1 MIYKAS
7 SLSPNLNEI
16 DILSTS
22 RNPFQAQV
30 NTLGTSVKA
39 YSINILSGDGATTIL
54 NQPSQALGQEIR
66 NKEQLSLNLTVD
78 SSGNSVTFKEEGKK
92 GLSTTAQCEE
102 NQSLQNGK
110 DYQWNIRM
118 YENHSPRTAD
128 EDPTTLVCSGFTVG
142 STTSVIWVD
151 LSNISKESDKQ
162 VVKDQLKYDR
172 WIEISA
178 SSKNDGMMAITLP
191 NEDNLAYPTTWP
203 YRERR
208 QINWVYTDLGW
219 NKDIIKI
226 ELTESFTYNY
236 TNGKT
241 FTLYNVSDQHTLNN
255 FYVEPNDDIELGN
268 YISLNNND
276 SIKRKIIGYGQETGE
291 IRLQEGFAT
300 VPQNGDTY
308 KLWTKD
314 LTSSSNDFSQKAY
327 HSSAERK
334 VGGAAITNP
343 NFKIM
348 TSYWNSEADHQIFV
362 QPNINIKSDAL
373 NPPQIVWENGVRLN
387 IMQEIS
393 TLGQY
398 VAGKKTDITFNKL
411 DNTQWL
417 LKKRCKIASQ
427 STGDIQQIIVPQTD
441 YTVYTDFMDSI
452 PNAVLYARQ
461 APTLGIKYKD
471 YRELDLENIPY
482 ISIDQSVPAPW
493 RDVAFLGTWD
503 SVNNVEIKYYHYYLY
518 SIDNYNNETLIAES
532 DDIYDSSLEWNF
544 KGFETNNF
552 YKVRITIHDKY
563 GKAYSEEDTFY
574 IEYAVY
580 SSVVPLANSLIC
592 DEQAIKLEVVSPVYV
607 ISTDKGTEKTI
618 TSNDVYLSNN
628 SKYYYADTTSGRV
641 LNYTQVADA
650 NNTPI
655 QIPEVFSFFTRFR
668 FPYITSNNKVGFFN
682 NIAGTDLKTLMEVA
696 HASYTQFYLNQVDT
710 VLYNELYSTLYTRQ
724 DNQAL
729 SDAIPLYPDGISI
742 VLYSDEATP
751 IKDSAGKIVYY
762 TLSSY
767 TMSSTKIVVEEKI
780 DTPVT
785 SFDHYVYYDKVTK
798 DEIGSSASLNNGQL
812 DRRSI
817 YLSIFSDE
825 NSADEYKKLLSYNK
839 ETGELVIESS
849 LKSDS
854 YNNLNYKAYTLK
866 SANNYIPLPSS
877 TSGEISLGGDVYTVK
892 VGGLDL
898 LLVDEENKIIRKN
911 PNMLKMQ
918 VFKNG
923 STEPLSC
930 FNGGKSTSYDI
941 QSMLSNITIPDKF
954 GFALQY
960 KYTDSNKTTL
970 KYMLVEKFKEEP
982 DYMDQNMIYILTKDI
997 VFAPFGKEA
1006 KTYYVGQYKY
1016 TVNADGSADWILQ
1029 VDTEYLYLDESG
1041 DYKDE
1046 EGKAIDVVI
1055 DKDLTEGETIGS
1067 QTYTSISTNQYD
1079 TTLANAVNATSENKI
1094 FTTLEYNEKLA
1105 TAYENYSPYLFM
1117 TFLTTENSQEE
1128 YTENGELVRI
1138 QIDSYSGNTLTL
1150 AESLNYSETIYGYR
1164 VYQQNS
1170 ITKRFTEIQN
1180 IESDLTQKG
1189 IVSKTSYVYLSV
1201 MNGATI
1207 LIDKKKILTYTTDK
1221 KLTIEGGVSI
1231 LLSDSD
1237 LDSLTYTAYNYISNT
1252 YTELGKTGDGKII
1265 ASDPTGGTISGPVK
1279 YRWGPKSGSGKE
1291 ESDYIWMPDSQA
1303 VKQTNMAQIAQ
1314 RWFDFNLTVDNSK
1327 EVPVNCSIVLVTE

>member
-39 YSINILSGDGATTIL
+39 YSVNILSGDGATTIL

-151 LSNISKESDKQ
+151 LSDISSEETKK

-276 SIKRKIIGYGQETGE
+276 SVKRKIIGYGQETGE
-291 IRLQEGFAT
+291 IRLQEGFTT

-314 LTSSSNDFSQKAY
+314 LTSSSSQFSQKTY

-348 TSYWNSEADHQIFV
+348 TSYWNSKADHQIFV

-387 IMQEIS
+387 ITQKIS

-417 LKKRCKIASQ
+417 LKGNCKIATQ

-482 ISIDQSVPAPW
+482 INIDQSVPAPW
-493 RDVAFLGTWD
+493 RDVAFLGTWN
-503 SVNNVEIKYYHYYLY
+503 SINNVEIKYYHYYLY

-607 ISTDKGTEKTI
+607 ISTDKGSEKTI
-618 TSNDVYLSNN
+618 TSNDVYLSSN

-668 FPYITSNNKVGFFN
+668 FPYVTSDNKIGFFN
-682 NIAGTDLKTLMEVA
+682 NITGTDLKTLMEVA
-696 HASYTQFYLNQVDT
+696 HASYTQFYLSQVDT

-729 SDAIPLYPDGISI
+729 ADAIPLYPDGISI

-877 TSGEISLGGDVYTVK
+877 TSGDISLGGDVYTVK

-898 LLVDEENKIIRKN
+898 LLVDEKNKIIRKN

-923 STEPLSC
+923 SNEPLAC

-941 QSMLSNITIPDKF
+941 QSMLSNMTVPDKF

-1055 DKDLTEGETIGS
+1055 DKDLTEGESSGGN
-1067 QTYTSISTNQYD
+1067 QTYTSIATNEYD
-1079 TTLANAVNATSENKI
+1079 TTLANAINATADNKI
-1094 FTTLEYNEKLA
+1094 FTTTNYDENLV
-1105 TAYENYSPYLFM
+1105 TAFNDYSNVYIS
-1117 TFLTTENSQEE
+1117 FLTTEGNITDE
-1128 YTENGELVRI
+1128 YTNSAGEIVRI
-1138 QIDSYSGNTLTL
+1138 QLESYTGNVMTLM
-1150 AESLNYSETIYGYR
+1150 ESFGYTGTIYGYIAYTYSS
-1164 VYQQNS
+1164 VTN
-1170 ITKRFTEIQN
+1170 RFTKIRTVDGTINQL
-1180 IESDLTQKG
+1180 IP
-1189 IVSKTSYVYLSV
+1189 KTSYVYLSV
-1201 MNGATI
+1201 MNGATT
-1207 LIDKKKILTYTTDK
+1207 LIDKKKILIYTTDK

-1237 LDSLTYTAYNYISNT
+1237 LNSLTYTAYNYISNT

-1265 ASDPTGGTISGPVK
+1265 ASDPTGGTVSGPVK

-1303 VKQTNMAQIAQ
+1303 VKQTNMAQISQ

>member
-22 RNPFQAQV
+22 RNSFQAQV

-39 YSINILSGDGATTIL
+39 YSVNILSGDGATTIL

-66 NKEQLSLNLTVD
+66 NKEQLSLTLTVD
-78 SSGNSVTFKEEGKK
+78 SSDNSVTFKEEGKK
-92 GLSTTAQCEE
+92 GLSMTAQCEE

-191 NEDNLAYPTTWP
+191 NEDDLAYPTIWP

-219 NKDIIKI
+219 DKDIVKI

-241 FTLYNVSDQHTLNN
+241 FTLYNVSDQHTLTN

-268 YISLNNND
+268 YISLNSND
-276 SIKRKIIGYGQETGE
+276 SEKRKIIGYGQETGE
-291 IRLQEGFAT
+291 IRLQEGFSTA
-300 VPQNGDTY
+300 PKNGDTY

-314 LTSSSNDFSQKAY
+314 LTSSSGTFTQKTY

-334 VGGAAITNP
+334 VGGAPITNP

-362 QPNINIKSDAL
+362 QPNINIKSDTL

-387 IMQEIS
+387 IEQEIS

-417 LKKRCKIASQ
+417 LKGNCKIATQ

-441 YTVYTDFMDSI
+441 YTVYTDFMDSV

-482 ISIDQSVPAPW
+482 INIDQSVPAPW
-493 RDVAFLGTWD
+493 RDVAFLGTWN
-503 SVNNVEIKYYHYYLY
+503 SVDNVEIKYYHYYLY

-607 ISTDKGTEKTI
+607 ISTDRGSEKTI
-618 TSNDVYLSNN
+618 TSNDVYLSSN

-655 QIPEVFSFFTRFR
+655 QIPEIFSFFTRFR
-668 FPYITSNNKVGFFN
+668 FPYVTSDNKVGFFN
-682 NIAGTDLKTLMEVA
+682 NITGTDLKTLMEVA

-729 SDAIPLYPDGISI
+729 ADAIPLYPDGISI
-742 VLYSDEATP
+742 VLYSDEVTP

-780 DTPVT
+780 DTPIT

-854 YNNLNYKAYTLK
+854 YNHLNYKAYTLK

-877 TSGEISLGGDVYTVK
+877 TSGDISLGGDVYTVK

-898 LLVDEENKIIRKN
+898 LLVDEKNKIIRKN

-923 STEPLSC
+923 SNEPLAC

-941 QSMLSNITIPDKF
+941 QSMLSNMTVPDKF

-1046 EGKAIDVVI
+1046 DGKAIDVVI
-1055 DKDLTEGETIGS
+1055 DKDLTEGESTGTQI
-1067 QTYTSISTNQYD
+1067 YTSISTNQYD

-1105 TAYENYSPYLFM
+1105 TAYENYNPYLFM

-1150 AESLNYSETIYGYR
+1150 AESLNYSGIIYGYR

-1201 MNGATI
+1201 MNGTTT

-1237 LDSLTYTAYNYISNT
+1237 LNSLTYTAYNYISNT

-1265 ASDPTGGTISGPVK
+1265 ASDPIGGTVSGPVK
-1279 YRWGPKSGSGKE
+1279 YRWGPKSESGKE

-1303 VKQTNMAQIAQ
+1303 VKQTNMAQISQ

>member
-39 YSINILSGDGATTIL
+39 YSVNILSGDGATTIL

-66 NKEQLSLNLTVD
+66 NKEQLSLNLKVD
-78 SSGNSVTFKEEGKK
+78 QTGNYVTFQEEGKK
-92 GLSTTAQCEE
+92 GLSVTAQCEE
-102 NQSLQNGK
+102 DQSLSNGK

-118 YENHSPRTAD
+118 YENHSPRTAE

-142 STTSVIWVD
+142 STTSVIWVNLD
-151 LSNISKESDKQ
+151 KNLSDSEKKK
-162 VVKDQLKYDR
+162 VKDQLKYDR

-178 SSKNDGMMAITLP
+178 SSKNDGMMNITLP
-191 NEDNLAYPTTWP
+191 NEDDLAYPTTWP

-219 NKDIIKI
+219 DKDVIKI

-241 FTLYNVSDQHTLNN
+241 FTLYNVSDQHTLTN
-255 FYVEPNDDIELGN
+255 FYVEPSDDIELGN
-268 YISLNNND
+268 YISLNSND
-276 SIKRKIIGYGQETGE
+276 GEKRKIIGYGQETGE
-291 IRLQEGFAT
+291 IRLQEGFTT
-300 VPQNGDTY
+300 VPENGDTY

-314 LTSSSNDFSQKAY
+314 LTSSSNTFSQKTY

-334 VGGAAITNP
+334 VGGAAITSP
-343 NFKIM
+343 YFKIM
-348 TSYWNSEADHQIFV
+348 TSYWNSDKDHQIFV
-362 QPNINIKSDAL
+362 QPNINIKSDAK

-387 IMQEIS
+387 VKQKIS
-393 TLGQY
+393 ELGQY

-417 LKKRCKIASQ
+417 LKNNCTIATQ

-471 YRELDLENIPY
+471 YRELDLESVPY
-482 ISIDQSVPAPW
+482 IDIDQSVPAPW
-493 RDVAFLGTWD
+493 RDVAFLGTWE

-518 SIDNYNNETLIAES
+518 SIDNYNNETLISES
-532 DDIYDSSLEWNF
+532 DDIYDSSLEWDF

-607 ISTDKGTEKTI
+607 ISTDRETEKTV
-618 TSNDVYLSNN
+618 TSNDVYLSSN
-628 SKYYYADTTSGRV
+628 SKYYYVDTTSGRV

-668 FPYITSNNKVGFFN
+668 FPYVTSDNKVGFFN
-682 NIAGTDLKTLMEVA
+682 NITGTELKTLMEIA
-696 HASYTQFYLNQVDT
+696 HASYTQFYLSEVDT

-729 SDAIPLYPDGISI
+729 LDAIPLYPDGISI
-742 VLYSDEATP
+742 VLYSDENTP
-751 IKDSAGKIVYY
+751 IKDASGNVVYY

-780 DTPVT
+780 DTLIA

-825 NSADEYKKLLSYNK
+825 NSADEYKRLLSYDK
-839 ETGELVIESS
+839 EIGELVIESS

-877 TSGEISLGGDVYTVK
+877 TSGDISLGGDVYTVK

-923 STEPLSC
+923 SDEPLAC
-930 FNGGKSTSYDI
+930 FENGKSTSYDI
-941 QSMLSNITIPDKF
+941 QGMLSNLTTPDKF

-960 KYTDSNKTTL
+960 KYVDSTKTTL
-970 KYMLVEKFKEEP
+970 KYMLVEEFKEEP

-1016 TVNADGSADWILQ
+1016 VVNSDGSADWILQ

-1046 EGKAIDVVI
+1046 SGKAIDVVI
-1055 DKDLTEGETIGS
+1055 DKDLTEGEATSGS
-1067 QTYTSISTNQYD
+1067 QTYTSIATNEYD
-1079 TTLANAVNATSENKI
+1079 TTLADAVNATADNKI
-1094 FTTLEYNEKLA
+1094 FTTTNYDENLV
-1105 TAYENYSPYLFM
+1105 TAFNDYSNVYVS
-1117 TFLTTENSQEE
+1117 FLTIEGDTTTE
-1128 YTENGELVRI
+1128 YTDDTGTVVRI
-1138 QIDSYSGNTLTL
+1138 QVESYTGNVMTL
-1150 AESLNYSETIYGYR
+1150 AKSFGYTGTIYGYIAYTYSS
-1164 VYQQNS
+1164 VTS
-1170 ITKRFTEIQN
+1170 RFTKIRTIDGTTN
-1180 IESDLTQKG
+1180 PL
-1189 IVSKTSYVYLSV
+1189 VPKTSYVYLSV
-1201 MNGATI
+1201 MNGTTT
-1207 LIDKKKILTYTTDK
+1207 LIDKKKILTYTSDK
-1221 KLTIEGGVSI
+1221 KLTIEGGISI

-1252 YTELGKTGDGKII
+1252 YTELDKIGDGKII
-1265 ASDPTGGTISGPVK
+1265 ASDPTGGTVSGPVK
-1279 YRWGPKSGSGKE
+1279 YRWGPKNGTGKE

>member
-16 DILSTS
+16 DILSTA

-39 YSINILSGDGATTIL
+39 YSVNFLSGDGATTIL

-78 SSGNSVTFKEEGKK
+78 SSGNFVTFKEEGKK

-102 NQSLQNGK
+102 NQSFQNGK

-151 LSNISKESDKQ
+151 LSGISSEETKKL
-162 VVKDQLKYDR
+162 VKDQLKYDR

-178 SSKNDGMMAITLP
+178 LSKNDGMMAITLP
-191 NEDNLAYPTTWP
+191 NEDNLAYPATWP

-219 NKDIIKI
+219 DKDIIKI

-241 FTLYNVSDQHTLNN
+241 FTLYNVSDQHTLTN

-268 YISLNNND
+268 YISLNSND
-276 SIKRKIIGYGQETGE
+276 SVKRKIIGYGQETGE
-291 IRLQEGFAT
+291 IRLQEGFPT
-300 VPQNGDTY
+300 VPKNGDTY
-308 KLWTKD
+308 KLWTKN
-314 LTSSSNDFSQKAY
+314 LTSSTASFEEKKQR
-327 HSSAERK
+327 SSAERK
-334 VGGAAITNP
+334 VGGTPITNS

-387 IMQEIS
+387 IIQEIS

-417 LKKRCKIASQ
+417 LKGNCKIATQ

-441 YTVYTDFMDSI
+441 YTVYTDFMDSV

-461 APTLGIKYKD
+461 TPTLGIKYKD

-493 RDVAFLGTWD
+493 RDVAFLGTWN
-503 SVNNVEIKYYHYYLY
+503 SVDNVEIKYYHYYLY

-607 ISTDKGTEKTI
+607 ISTDRGSEKTI
-618 TSNDVYLSNN
+618 TSNDVYLSSN

-655 QIPEVFSFFTRFR
+655 QIPEIFSFFTRFR
-668 FPYITSNNKVGFFN
+668 FPYVTSDNKVGFFN
-682 NIAGTDLKTLMEVA
+682 NITGTDLKTLMEVA
-696 HASYTQFYLNQVDT
+696 HASYTQFYLTQVDT

-729 SDAIPLYPDGISI
+729 ADAIPLYPDGISI
-742 VLYSDEATP
+742 VLYSDEVTP

-780 DTPVT
+780 DTPIT

-798 DEIGSSASLNNGQL
+798 DEIGSSASLSNGQL

-854 YNNLNYKAYTLK
+854 YNHLNYKAYTLK

-877 TSGEISLGGDVYTVK
+877 TSGDISLGGDVYTVK

-898 LLVDEENKIIRKN
+898 LLVDEKNKIIRKN

-923 STEPLSC
+923 SNEPLAC

-941 QSMLSNITIPDKF
+941 QSMLSNMTVPDKF

-1046 EGKAIDVVI
+1046 DGKAIDVVI
-1055 DKDLTEGETIGS
+1055 DKDLTEGESTGT

-1105 TAYENYSPYLFM
+1105 TAYENYNPYLFM

-1150 AESLNYSETIYGYR
+1150 AESLNYSGIIYGYR

-1201 MNGATI
+1201 MNGTTT

-1237 LDSLTYTAYNYISNT
+1237 LNSLTYTAYNYISNT

-1265 ASDPTGGTISGPVK
+1265 ASDPTGGTVSGPVK

-1303 VKQTNMAQIAQ
+1303 VKQTNMAQISQ

>member
-16 DILSTS
+16 DILSTT

-39 YSINILSGDGATTIL
+39 YSVNFLSGDGATTIL

-78 SSGNSVTFKEEGKK
+78 SSGNFVTFKEEGKK
-92 GLSTTAQCEE
+92 GLSATAQCEE
-102 NQSLQNGK
+102 NQSFQNGK

-128 EDPTTLVCSGFTVG
+128 EDPATLVCSGFTVG

-191 NEDNLAYPTTWP
+191 NEDDLAYPTIWP

-219 NKDIIKI
+219 DKDIIKI

-241 FTLYNVSDQHTLNN
+241 FTLYNVSDQHTLTN

-268 YISLNNND
+268 YISLNSND
-276 SIKRKIIGYGQETGE
+276 SVKRKIIGYGQETGE
-291 IRLQEGFAT
+291 IRLQEGFLTA
-300 VPQNGDTY
+300 PKNGDTY
-308 KLWTKD
+308 KLWTKN
-314 LTSSSNDFSQKAY
+314 LTSSTASFEEKKQ

-334 VGGAAITNP
+334 VGGTPITNP

-362 QPNINIKSDAL
+362 QPNINIKSDTL
-373 NPPQIVWENGVRLN
+373 NPPQVVWENGVRLN
-387 IMQEIS
+387 ITQKIS

-417 LKKRCKIASQ
+417 LKGNCKIATQ

-482 ISIDQSVPAPW
+482 INIDQSVPAPW
-493 RDVAFLGTWD
+493 RDVAFLGTWN
-503 SVNNVEIKYYHYYLY
+503 SINNVEIKYYHYYLY

-607 ISTDKGTEKTI
+607 ISTDKGSEKTI
-618 TSNDVYLSNN
+618 TSNDVYLSSN

-668 FPYITSNNKVGFFN
+668 FPYVTSDNKIGFFN
-682 NIAGTDLKTLMEVA
+682 NITGTDLKTLMEVA
-696 HASYTQFYLNQVDT
+696 HASYTQFYLSQVDT

-729 SDAIPLYPDGISI
+729 ADAIPLYPDGISI

-877 TSGEISLGGDVYTVK
+877 TSGDISLGGDVYTVK

-898 LLVDEENKIIRKN
+898 LLVDEKNKIIRKN

-923 STEPLSC
+923 SNEPLAC

-941 QSMLSNITIPDKF
+941 QSMLSNMTVPDKF

-1016 TVNADGSADWILQ
+1016 IVNTDGSADWILQ

-1046 EGKAIDVVI
+1046 DGKAIDVLI
-1055 DKDLTEGETIGS
+1055 DKDLTEGESTGS

-1105 TAYENYSPYLFM
+1105 TAYENYNPYLFM

-1150 AESLNYSETIYGYR
+1150 AESLNYSGIIYGYR

-1201 MNGATI
+1201 MNGTTT
-1207 LIDKKKILTYTTDK
+1207 LIDKKKILTYTADK

-1237 LDSLTYTAYNYISNT
+1237 LNSLTYTAYNYISNT

-1265 ASDPTGGTISGPVK
+1265 ASDPTGGTVSGPVK
-1279 YRWGPKSGSGKE
+1279 YRWGPKNGSGKE

-1303 VKQTNMAQIAQ
+1303 VKQTNMAQISQ

>member
-16 DILSTS
+16 DILSTA

-39 YSINILSGDGATTIL
+39 YSVNFLSGDGATTIL

-78 SSGNSVTFKEEGKK
+78 SSGNFITFKEEGKK
-92 GLSTTAQCEE
+92 GLSATAQCEE
-102 NQSLQNGK
+102 NQSFQNGK

-151 LSNISKESDKQ
+151 LSGISSEETKKL
-162 VVKDQLKYDR
+162 VKDQLKYDR

-178 SSKNDGMMAITLP
+178 SSKNDGMMTITLP

-219 NKDIIKI
+219 NKDVIKI

-276 SIKRKIIGYGQETGE
+276 SVKRKIIGYGQETGE
-291 IRLQEGFAT
+291 IRLQEGFST

-314 LTSSSNDFSQKAY
+314 LTSSSSQFSLKPQ

-334 VGGAAITNP
+334 VGGTPITNP

-387 IMQEIS
+387 ITQEIS

-417 LKKRCKIASQ
+417 LKGNCKIATQ

-493 RDVAFLGTWD
+493 RDVAFLGTWN
-503 SVNNVEIKYYHYYLY
+503 SVDNVEIKYYHYYLY

-607 ISTDKGTEKTI
+607 ISTDRGSEKTI
-618 TSNDVYLSNN
+618 TSNDVYLSSN

-655 QIPEVFSFFTRFR
+655 QIPEIFSFFTRFR
-668 FPYITSNNKVGFFN
+668 FPYVTSDNKVGFFN
-682 NIAGTDLKTLMEVA
+682 NITGTDLKTLMEVA

-729 SDAIPLYPDGISI
+729 ADAIPLYPDGISI
-742 VLYSDEATP
+742 VLYSDEVTP

-780 DTPVT
+780 VTPIT

-854 YNNLNYKAYTLK
+854 YNHLNYKAYTLK

-877 TSGEISLGGDVYTVK
+877 TSGDISLGGDVYTVK

-898 LLVDEENKIIRKN
+898 LLVDEKNKIIRKN

-923 STEPLSC
+923 SNEPLAC

-941 QSMLSNITIPDKF
+941 QSMLSNMTVPDKF

-960 KYTDSNKTTL
+960 KYTDSNKTIL

-1046 EGKAIDVVI
+1046 DGKAIDVVI
-1055 DKDLTEGETIGS
+1055 DKDLTEGESTGT

-1105 TAYENYSPYLFM
+1105 TAYENYNPYLFM

-1150 AESLNYSETIYGYR
+1150 AESLNYSGIIYGYR

-1201 MNGATI
+1201 MNGTTT
-1207 LIDKKKILTYTTDK
+1207 LIDKKKILTYTADK

-1237 LDSLTYTAYNYISNT
+1237 LNSLTYTAYNYISNT

-1265 ASDPTGGTISGPVK
+1265 ASDPTGGTVSGPVK
-1279 YRWGPKSGSGKE
+1279 YRWGPKNGSGKE

-1303 VKQTNMAQIAQ
+1303 VKQTNMAQISQ

>member
-39 YSINILSGDGATTIL
+39 YSVNILSGDGATTIL

-151 LSNISKESDKQ
+151 LSGISSEETKK

-191 NEDNLAYPTTWP
+191 NEDNLAYPTIWP

-219 NKDIIKI
+219 NKDVIKI

-276 SIKRKIIGYGQETGE
+276 SVKRKIIGYGQETGE
-291 IRLQEGFAT
+291 IRLQEGFTT

-314 LTSSSNDFSQKAY
+314 LTSSSSQFSQKTY

-348 TSYWNSEADHQIFV
+348 TSYWNSEADHQIFI

-417 LKKRCKIASQ
+417 LKGNCKIATQ

-518 SIDNYNNETLIAES
+518 SVDNYNNETLIAES

-563 GKAYSEEDTFY
+563 GKAYSEEDIFY

-607 ISTDKGTEKTI
+607 ISTDKGEEKTI

-655 QIPEVFSFFTRFR
+655 QIPEVFSFFTRFK
-668 FPYITSNNKVGFFN
+668 FPYITSDNKIGFFN
-682 NIAGTDLKTLMEVA
+682 NITGTDLKTLMEVA
-696 HASYTQFYLNQVDT
+696 HASYTQFYLSQVDT

-742 VLYSDEATP
+742 VLYSDETTP
-751 IKDSAGKIVYY
+751 IKDSADKIVYY

-923 STEPLSC
+923 SDEPLAC

-960 KYTDSNKTTL
+960 KYTDSNKTVL

-1006 KTYYVGQYKY
+1006 KTYYIGQYKY

-1046 EGKAIDVVI
+1046 EGKAIEVVI
-1055 DKDLTEGETIGS
+1055 DRDLTEGESTSGG
-1067 QTYTSISTNQYD
+1067 QTYTSIATNQYD
-1079 TTLANAVNATSENKI
+1079 TTLADAILATKENRI
-1094 FTTLEYNEKLA
+1094 FTTNEYNESLA
-1105 TAYENYSPYLFM
+1105 NYLSEHSEAYIGFAINEAGNSMYS
-1117 TFLTTENSQEE
+1117 
-1128 YTENGELVRI
+1128 ENGVI
-1138 QIDSYSGNTLTL
+1138 QRYKINSYTGNVLTIEKTLPYTG
-1150 AESLNYSETIYGYR
+1150 TIYAYR
-1164 VYQQNS
+1164 VYSRNPD
-1170 ITKRFTEIQN
+1170 TGNYTYEIA
-1180 IESDLTQKG
+1180 LTVGLTDKG
-1189 IVSKTSYVYLSV
+1189 IVPKTSLVYLSV
-1201 MNGATI
+1201 MNGTTT

-1265 ASDPTGGTISGPVK
+1265 ASDPTGGTVSGPVK
-1279 YRWGPKSGSGKE
+1279 YRWGPKNGSGKE

>member
-16 DILSTS
+16 DILSTA

-39 YSINILSGDGATTIL
+39 YSVNFLSGDGATTIL

-78 SSGNSVTFKEEGKK
+78 SSGNFVTFKEEGKK
-92 GLSTTAQCEE
+92 GLSATAQCEE
-102 NQSLQNGK
+102 NQSFQNGR

-118 YENHSPRTAD
+118 YENHSPRTSD
-128 EDPTTLVCSGFTVG
+128 EAPTTLVCSGFTVG

-151 LSNISKESDKQ
+151 LSGINSEETKKL
-162 VVKDQLKYDR
+162 VKDQLKYDK

-219 NKDIIKI
+219 DKDVIKI

-268 YISLNNND
+268 YISLNNDD
-276 SIKRKIIGYGQETGE
+276 SVKRKIIGYGQETGE

-300 VPQNGDTY
+300 VPKNGDTY

-314 LTSSSNDFSQKAY
+314 LTSSSLQFSQKTY

-334 VGGAAITNP
+334 VGGTPITNP

-387 IMQEIS
+387 IIQEIS

-417 LKKRCKIASQ
+417 LKGNCKIATQ
-427 STGDIQQIIVPQTD
+427 STGDIQQIIVPQTN

-493 RDVAFLGTWD
+493 RDVAFLGTWNSTD
-503 SVNNVEIKYYHYYLY
+503 NVEIKYYHYYLY

-552 YKVRITIHDKY
+552 YKVRITIYDKY

-607 ISTDKGTEKTI
+607 ISTDKGSEKTI
-618 TSNDVYLSNN
+618 TSNDVYLSSN

-696 HASYTQFYLNQVDT
+696 HASYTQFYLSQVDT

-729 SDAIPLYPDGISI
+729 ADAIPLYPDGISI

-798 DEIGSSASLNNGQL
+798 DEIGSSVSLNNGQL

-877 TSGEISLGGDVYTVK
+877 TSGDISLGGDVYTVK

-898 LLVDEENKIIRKN
+898 LLVDEKNKIIRKN

-923 STEPLSC
+923 SNEPLAC

-941 QSMLSNITIPDKF
+941 QSMLSNMTVPDKF

-970 KYMLVEKFKEEP
+970 KYMLVENFKEEP

-1016 TVNADGSADWILQ
+1016 TVNVDGSADWILQ

-1055 DKDLTEGETIGS
+1055 DKDLTEGESSGGS
-1067 QTYTSISTNQYD
+1067 QTYTSIATNEYD
-1079 TTLANAVNATSENKI
+1079 TTLANALTATADNRI
-1094 FTTLEYNEKLA
+1094 FTTNEYNEKLA
-1105 TAYENYSPYLFM
+1105 NLM
-1117 TFLTTENSQEE
+1117 TSRPNCYISLLISESLTTD
-1128 YTENGELVRI
+1128 YTDSNGEPILYKIV
-1138 QIDSYSGNTLTL
+1138 SYTGSVLTL
-1150 AESLNYSETIYGYR
+1150 ESSVTYTGQIYGYR
-1164 VYQQNS
+1164 AYWQTNS
-1170 ITKRFTEIQN
+1170 GIN
-1180 IESDLTQKG
+1180 IEDSTILDGLTDKG
-1189 IVSKTSYVYLSV
+1189 ITPKTSYVYLSV
-1201 MNGATI
+1201 MNGTTT
-1207 LIDKKKILTYTTDK
+1207 LIDKKKILTYTPDK
-1221 KLTIEGGVSI
+1221 KLAIEGGVSI

-1237 LDSLTYTAYNYISNT
+1237 LNSLTYTAYNYISNT

-1265 ASDPTGGTISGPVK
+1265 ASDPTGGTVSGPVK
-1279 YRWGPKSGSGKE
+1279 YRWGPKNGSGKE

-1303 VKQTNMAQIAQ
+1303 VKQTNMAQISQ
-1314 RWFDFNLTVDNSK
+1314 KWFDFNLTVDNSK

>member
-39 YSINILSGDGATTIL
+39 YSVNILSGDGATTIL

-417 LKKRCKIASQ
+417 LKGNCKIATQ

-493 RDVAFLGTWD
+493 RDVAFLGTWNSID
-503 SVNNVEIKYYHYYLY
+503 NVEIKYYHYYLY

-607 ISTDKGTEKTI
+607 ISTDKGPEKTI
-618 TSNDVYLSNN
+618 TSNDVYLSSN

-682 NIAGTDLKTLMEVA
+682 NITGTDLKTLMEVA

-742 VLYSDEATP
+742 VLYSDETTP

-780 DTPVT
+780 DTPIT

-854 YNNLNYKAYTLK
+854 YNHLNYKAYTLK

-877 TSGEISLGGDVYTVK
+877 TSGDISLGGDVYTVK

-898 LLVDEENKIIRKN
+898 LLVDEKNKIIRKN

-923 STEPLSC
+923 SNEPLAC

-941 QSMLSNITIPDKF
+941 QSMLSNMTVPDKF

-1046 EGKAIDVVI
+1046 DGKAIDVVI
-1055 DKDLTEGETIGS
+1055 DKDLTEGESSGGN
-1067 QTYTSISTNQYD
+1067 QTYTSIATNEYD
-1079 TTLANAVNATSENKI
+1079 TTLANAINATADNKI
-1094 FTTLEYNEKLA
+1094 FTTTNYDENLV
-1105 TAYENYSPYLFM
+1105 TAFNDYSNVYIS
-1117 TFLTTENSQEE
+1117 FLTTEGNITDE
-1128 YTENGELVRI
+1128 YTNSAGEIVRI
-1138 QIDSYSGNTLTL
+1138 QLESYTGNVMTLM
-1150 AESLNYSETIYGYR
+1150 ESFGYTGTIYGYIAYTYSS
-1164 VYQQNS
+1164 VTN
-1170 ITKRFTEIQN
+1170 RFTKIRTVDGTTNQL
-1180 IESDLTQKG
+1180 IP
-1189 IVSKTSYVYLSV
+1189 KTSYVYLSV
-1201 MNGATI
+1201 MNGATT

-1237 LDSLTYTAYNYISNT
+1237 LNSLTYTAYNYISNT

-1265 ASDPTGGTISGPVK
+1265 ASDPTGGTVSGPVK
-1279 YRWGPKSGSGKE
+1279 YRWGPKNGSGKE

>member
-39 YSINILSGDGATTIL
+39 YSVNILSGDGATTIL

-66 NKEQLSLNLTVD
+66 NKEQLSLTLTVPK
-78 SSGNSVTFKEEGKK
+78 SGDQVTFVEEGKK
-92 GLSTTAQCEE
+92 GLTTTAKCEDG
-102 NQSLQNGK
+102 QTLQNGK

-219 NKDIIKI
+219 NKDVIKI

-276 SIKRKIIGYGQETGE
+276 SVKRKIIGYGQETGE
-291 IRLQEGFAT
+291 IRLQEGFTT

-314 LTSSSNDFSQKAY
+314 LTSSSSQFSQKTY

-348 TSYWNSEADHQIFV
+348 TSYWNSEADHQIFI

-387 IMQEIS
+387 IMQKIS

-417 LKKRCKIASQ
+417 LKGNCKIATQ
-427 STGDIQQIIVPQTD
+427 STGDIQQIIIPQTD

-493 RDVAFLGTWD
+493 RDVAFLGTWN

-618 TSNDVYLSNN
+618 TSNDVYLSSN

-668 FPYITSNNKVGFFN
+668 FPYITSDNKVGFFN
-682 NIAGTDLKTLMEVA
+682 NITGTDLKTLMEVA

-742 VLYSDEATP
+742 VLYSDETTP

-762 TLSSY
+762 TLNSY

-982 DYMDQNMIYILTKDI
+982 DYMNQNMIYILTKDI
-997 VFAPFGKEA
+997 IFAPFGKEA

-1055 DKDLTEGETIGS
+1055 DKDLTEGESSGGS
-1067 QTYTSISTNQYD
+1067 QTYTSIATNEYD
-1079 TTLANAVNATSENKI
+1079 TTLANAINATADNKI
-1094 FTTLEYNEKLA
+1094 FTTTNYDENLV
-1105 TAYENYSPYLFM
+1105 TAFNDYSNVYIS
-1117 TFLTTENSQEE
+1117 FLTTEGNTTDE
-1128 YTENGELVRI
+1128 YTNSAGEIVRI
-1138 QIDSYSGNTLTL
+1138 QLESYTGNVMTLM
-1150 AESLNYSETIYGYR
+1150 ESFGYTGTIYGYIAYTYSS
-1164 VYQQNS
+1164 VTN
-1170 ITKRFTEIQN
+1170 RFTKIRTVDGTTNQL
-1180 IESDLTQKG
+1180 IP
-1189 IVSKTSYVYLSV
+1189 KTSYVYLSV
-1201 MNGATI
+1201 MNGATT

-1231 LLSDSD
+1231 SLSDSD
-1237 LDSLTYTAYNYISNT
+1237 LNSLTYTAYNYISNT

-1265 ASDPTGGTISGPVK
+1265 ASDPTGGTVSGPVK

>member
-39 YSINILSGDGATTIL
+39 YSVNILSGDGATTIL

-66 NKEQLSLNLTVD
+66 NKEQLSLTLTVPK
-78 SSGNSVTFKEEGKK
+78 SGDQVTFVEEGKK
-92 GLSTTAQCEE
+92 GLTTTAKCEDG
-102 NQSLQNGK
+102 QTLQNGK

-219 NKDIIKI
+219 NKDVIKI

-276 SIKRKIIGYGQETGE
+276 SVKRKIIGYGQETGE
-291 IRLQEGFAT
+291 IRLQEGFTT

-314 LTSSSNDFSQKAY
+314 LTSSSSQFSQKTY

-334 VGGAAITNP
+334 VGGAPITNP

-362 QPNINIKSDAL
+362 QPNINIKSDTL

-387 IMQEIS
+387 IEQEIS

-417 LKKRCKIASQ
+417 LKKRCKIATQ

-471 YRELDLENIPY
+471 YRELDLENVPY

-607 ISTDKGTEKTI
+607 ISTDKGSEKTI
-618 TSNDVYLSNN
+618 TSNDVYLSSN

-742 VLYSDEATP
+742 VLYSDEVTP

-1221 KLTIEGGVSI
+1221 KLTIEGGISI
-1231 LLSDSD
+1231 SLSDSD
-1237 LDSLTYTAYNYISNT
+1237 LNSLTYTAYNYISNT

-1265 ASDPTGGTISGPVK
+1265 ASNPTGGTVSGPVK

>member
-39 YSINILSGDGATTIL
+39 YSVNILSGDGATTIL
-54 NQPSQALGQEIR
+54 NQPSQVLGQEIR
-66 NKEQLSLNLTVD
+66 NKEQLSLNLKVD
-78 SSGNSVTFKEEGKK
+78 QTGNYVTFQEEGKK
-92 GLSTTAQCEE
+92 GLSVTAQCEE
-102 NQSLQNGK
+102 DQSLSNGK

-142 STTSVIWVD
+142 STTSVIWVSLKG
-151 LSNISKESDKQ
+151 LSDSDKKK
-162 VVKDQLKYDR
+162 VKDQLKYDR

-191 NEDNLAYPTTWP
+191 NEDDLAYPTTWP

-219 NKDIIKI
+219 DKDVVKI

-241 FTLYNVSDQHTLNN
+241 FTLYNVSDQHTLTN

-268 YISLNNND
+268 YISLNSND
-276 SIKRKIIGYGQETGE
+276 SEKRKIIGYGQETGE
-291 IRLQEGFAT
+291 IRLQEGFSTA
-300 VPQNGDTY
+300 PQNGDTY

-314 LTSSSNDFSQKAY
+314 LTTSSSDFSQKSY

-343 NFKIM
+343 YFKIM
-348 TSYWNSEADHQIFV
+348 TSYWNSEDDHQIFV
-362 QPNINIKSDAL
+362 QPNINIKSDAK

-387 IMQEIS
+387 IEQKIS
-393 TLGQY
+393 ELGEY

-417 LKKRCKIASQ
+417 LKGNCKIATQ
-427 STGDIQQIIVPQTD
+427 STGDIQEIIIPQTD

-471 YRELDLENIPY
+471 YRELDLENVPY
-482 ISIDQSVPAPW
+482 IDIDQSVPAPQ
-493 RDVAFLGTWD
+493 RDVAFLRTWE

-618 TSNDVYLSNN
+618 TSNDVYLSSN

-668 FPYITSNNKVGFFN
+668 FPYITSENKVGFFN
-682 NIAGTDLKTLMEVA
+682 NITGTELKTLMEVA
-696 HASYTQFYLNQVDT
+696 HASYTQFYLSQVDT

-742 VLYSDEATP
+742 VLYSNETTP

-825 NSADEYKKLLSYNK
+825 NSADEYKKLLSYDK

-877 TSGEISLGGDVYTVK
+877 TSGDISLGGDVYTVK

-898 LLVDEENKIIRKN
+898 LLVDEENKVIRKN

-923 STEPLSC
+923 SNEPLAC

-941 QSMLSNITIPDKF
+941 QSMLSNMTVPDKF

-960 KYTDSNKTTL
+960 KYTDSNKTNL
-970 KYMLVEKFKEEP
+970 KYMLVEEFKEEP

-1016 TVNADGSADWILQ
+1016 TVNSDGSADWILQ

-1046 EGKAIDVVI
+1046 EGKAVDVVI
-1055 DKDLTEGETIGS
+1055 DKDLTEGESAGS
-1067 QTYTSISTNQYD
+1067 QIYSQIYTNEFD
-1079 TTLANAVNATSENKI
+1079 TILSNALLATSQNRI
-1094 FTTLEYNEKLA
+1094 FTTNEYNENLA
-1105 TAYENYSPYLFM
+1105 SLVNSHSNCYISLLISKS
-1117 TFLTTENSQEE
+1117 LTTD
-1128 YTENGELVRI
+1128 YTDSNGDPILYKISSYTGSVLTF
-1138 QIDSYSGNTLTL
+1138 DSSVAYTG
-1150 AESLNYSETIYGYR
+1150 TIYGYR
-1164 VYQQNS
+1164 AYWQTSGGV
-1170 ITKRFTEIQN
+1170 N
-1180 IESDLTQKG
+1180 IEDSTILDNLTNKG
-1189 IVSKTSYVYLSV
+1189 LTPKTSYVYLSV
-1201 MNGATI
+1201 TNGTTT

-1237 LDSLTYTAYNYISNT
+1237 LNSLTYTAYNYISNT

-1265 ASDPTGGTISGPVK
+1265 ASDPTGGTVSGPVK

-1303 VKQTNMAQIAQ
+1303 VKQTNMAQISQ

>member
-39 YSINILSGDGATTIL
+39 YSVNILSGDGATTIL

-66 NKEQLSLNLTVD
+66 NKEQLSLTLTVPK
-78 SSGNSVTFKEEGKK
+78 SGDQVTFVEEGKK
-92 GLSTTAQCEE
+92 GLTTTAKCEDG
-102 NQSLQNGK
+102 QTLQNGK

-118 YENHSPRTAD
+118 YENHSPRTTD

-219 NKDIIKI
+219 NKDVIKI

-276 SIKRKIIGYGQETGE
+276 SVKRKIIGYGQETGE
-291 IRLQEGFAT
+291 IRLQEGFTT

-314 LTSSSNDFSQKAY
+314 LTSSSSQFSQKTY

-334 VGGAAITNP
+334 VGGAAITNS

-348 TSYWNSEADHQIFV
+348 TSYWNSEADHQIFI

-417 LKKRCKIASQ
+417 LKGNCKIATQ
-427 STGDIQQIIVPQTD
+427 STGDIQQIIIPQTD

-471 YRELDLENIPY
+471 YRELDLETIPY

-493 RDVAFLGTWD
+493 RDVAFLGTWN

-618 TSNDVYLSNN
+618 TSNDVYLSSN

-668 FPYITSNNKVGFFN
+668 FPYITSDNKVGFFN
-682 NIAGTDLKTLMEVA
+682 NIAGTDLKTLIEVA

-742 VLYSDEATP
+742 VLYSDETTP

-923 STEPLSC
+923 SDEPLAC

-960 KYTDSNKTTL
+960 KYTDSNKTVL

-1046 EGKAIDVVI
+1046 EGKAIEVVI
-1055 DKDLTEGETIGS
+1055 DRDLTEGESTSGG
-1067 QTYTSISTNQYD
+1067 QTYTSIATNQYD
-1079 TTLANAVNATSENKI
+1079 TTLADAILATKENRI
-1094 FTTLEYNEKLA
+1094 FTTNEYNESLA
-1105 TAYENYSPYLFM
+1105 NYLSEHSEAYIGFAINEAGNSMYS
-1117 TFLTTENSQEE
+1117 
-1128 YTENGELVRI
+1128 ENGVI
-1138 QIDSYSGNTLTL
+1138 QRYKINSYTGNVLTIEKTLPYTG
-1150 AESLNYSETIYGYR
+1150 TIYAYR
-1164 VYQQNS
+1164 VYSRNPD
-1170 ITKRFTEIQN
+1170 TGNYTYEIA
-1180 IESDLTQKG
+1180 LTVGLTDKG
-1189 IVSKTSYVYLSV
+1189 IVPKTSLVYLSV
-1201 MNGATI
+1201 MNGTTT

>member
-16 DILSTS
+16 DILSTA

-39 YSINILSGDGATTIL
+39 YSVNFLSGDGATTIL
-54 NQPSQALGQEIR
+54 NQPSQALGQEIK

-78 SSGNSVTFKEEGKK
+78 SSGNFVTFKEEGKK
-92 GLSTTAQCEE
+92 GLSATAQCEE
-102 NQSLQNGK
+102 NQSFQNGK

-151 LSNISKESDKQ
+151 LSGISSEETKKL
-162 VVKDQLKYDR
+162 VKDQLKYDR

-178 SSKNDGMMAITLP
+178 SSKNDGMMTITLP

-219 NKDIIKI
+219 NKDVIKI

-268 YISLNNND
+268 YISLNNDD
-276 SIKRKIIGYGQETGE
+276 SVKRKIIGYGQETGE
-291 IRLQEGFAT
+291 IRLQEGFPT
-300 VPQNGDTY
+300 VPKNGDTY
-308 KLWTKD
+308 KLWTKN
-314 LTSSSNDFSQKAY
+314 LTSSTASFEEKKQ

-334 VGGAAITNP
+334 VGGTPITNP

-348 TSYWNSEADHQIFV
+348 TSYWNSEADHQIFI

-387 IMQEIS
+387 ITQKIS

-417 LKKRCKIASQ
+417 LKGNCKIATQ

-482 ISIDQSVPAPW
+482 INIDQSVPAPW
-493 RDVAFLGTWD
+493 RDVAFLGTWN
-503 SVNNVEIKYYHYYLY
+503 SINNVEIKYYHYYLY

-563 GKAYSEEDTFY
+563 GKAYSEEDIFY

-592 DEQAIKLEVVSPVYV
+592 EEQAIKLEVVSPVYV
-607 ISTDKGTEKTI
+607 ISTDKESEKTI
-618 TSNDVYLSNN
+618 TSNDVYLSSN

-668 FPYITSNNKVGFFN
+668 FPYVTSDSKVGFFN
-682 NIAGTDLKTLMEVA
+682 NITGTDLKTLMEIA

-729 SDAIPLYPDGISI
+729 ADAIPLYPDGISI
-742 VLYSDEATP
+742 VLYSDETTP
-751 IKDSAGKIVYY
+751 IKDDAGKIVYY

-785 SFDHYVYYDKVTK
+785 SFDHYVYYDKVTR
-798 DEIGSSASLNNGQL
+798 DEIGSSVSLNNGQL

-854 YNNLNYKAYTLK
+854 YNHLNYKAYTLK

-877 TSGEISLGGDVYTVK
+877 TSGDISLGGDVYTVK

-898 LLVDEENKIIRKN
+898 LLVDEKNKIIRKN

-923 STEPLSC
+923 SNEPLAC

-941 QSMLSNITIPDKF
+941 QSMLSNMTVPDKF

-970 KYMLVEKFKEEP
+970 KYMLVEKFEEEP

-1016 TVNADGSADWILQ
+1016 TVNTDGSADWILQ

-1046 EGKAIDVVI
+1046 DGKAIDVVI
-1055 DKDLTEGETIGS
+1055 DKDLTEGESSGGS
-1067 QTYTSISTNQYD
+1067 QTYTSIATNEYD
-1079 TTLANAVNATSENKI
+1079 TTLANALTATADNRI
-1094 FTTLEYNEKLA
+1094 FTTNEYNEKLA
-1105 TAYENYSPYLFM
+1105 NLM
-1117 TFLTTENSQEE
+1117 TSHSNCYISLLISESLTTD
-1128 YTENGELVRI
+1128 YTDSNGEPILYKI
-1138 QIDSYSGNTLTL
+1138 ISYTGSVLTL
-1150 AESLNYSETIYGYR
+1150 ESSVTYTGQIYGYR
-1164 VYQQNS
+1164 AYWQTNS
-1170 ITKRFTEIQN
+1170 GIN
-1180 IESDLTQKG
+1180 IEDSTILDGLTDKG
-1189 IVSKTSYVYLSV
+1189 ITPKTSYVYLSV
-1201 MNGATI
+1201 MNGITT
-1207 LIDKKKILTYTTDK
+1207 LIDKKKILTYTADK

-1237 LDSLTYTAYNYISNT
+1237 LNSLTYTAYNYISNT

-1265 ASDPTGGTISGPVK
+1265 ASDPTGGTVSGPVK

-1291 ESDYIWMPDSQA
+1291 ESDYILMPDSQA
-1303 VKQTNMAQIAQ
+1303 VKQTNMAQISQ
-1314 RWFDFNLTVDNSK
+1314 KWFDFNLTVDNSK

>member
-39 YSINILSGDGATTIL
+39 YSVNILSGDGATTIL

-151 LSNISKESDKQ
+151 LSDISSEETKK

-276 SIKRKIIGYGQETGE
+276 SVKRKIIGYGQETGE
-291 IRLQEGFAT
+291 IRLQEGFTT

-314 LTSSSNDFSQKAY
+314 LTSSSSQFSQKTY

-387 IMQEIS
+387 ITQKIS

-417 LKKRCKIASQ
+417 LKGNCKIATQ

-482 ISIDQSVPAPW
+482 INIDQSVPAPW
-493 RDVAFLGTWD
+493 RDVAFLGTWN
-503 SVNNVEIKYYHYYLY
+503 SINNVEIKYYYYYLY

-607 ISTDKGTEKTI
+607 ISTDKGAEKTI
-618 TSNDVYLSNN
+618 TSNDVYLSSN

-668 FPYITSNNKVGFFN
+668 FPYVTSDNKIGFFN
-682 NIAGTDLKTLMEVA
+682 NITGTDLKTLMEVA
-696 HASYTQFYLNQVDT
+696 HASYTQFYLSQVDT

-729 SDAIPLYPDGISI
+729 ADAIPLYPDGISI

-877 TSGEISLGGDVYTVK
+877 TSGDISLCGDVYTVK

-898 LLVDEENKIIRKN
+898 LLVDEKNKIIRKN

-923 STEPLSC
+923 SNEPLAC

-941 QSMLSNITIPDKF
+941 QSMLSNMTVPDKF

-1055 DKDLTEGETIGS
+1055 DKDLTEGESSGGN
-1067 QTYTSISTNQYD
+1067 QTYTSIATNEYD
-1079 TTLANAVNATSENKI
+1079 TTLANAINATADNKI
-1094 FTTLEYNEKLA
+1094 FTTTNYDENLV
-1105 TAYENYSPYLFM
+1105 TAFNDYSNVYIS
-1117 TFLTTENSQEE
+1117 FLTTEGNITDE
-1128 YTENGELVRI
+1128 YTNSDGEIVRI
-1138 QIDSYSGNTLTL
+1138 QLESYTGNVMTLM
-1150 AESLNYSETIYGYR
+1150 ESFGYTGTIYGYIAYTYSS
-1164 VYQQNS
+1164 VTN
-1170 ITKRFTEIQN
+1170 RFTKIRTVDGATNQL
-1180 IESDLTQKG
+1180 IP
-1189 IVSKTSYVYLSV
+1189 KTSYVYLSV
-1201 MNGATI
+1201 MNGATT
-1207 LIDKKKILTYTTDK
+1207 LIDKKKILTYTADK

-1237 LDSLTYTAYNYISNT
+1237 LNSLTYTAYNYISNT

-1265 ASDPTGGTISGPVK
+1265 ASDPTGSTVSGPVK
-1279 YRWGPKSGSGKE
+1279 YRWGPKNGSGKE

-1303 VKQTNMAQIAQ
+1303 VKQTNMAQISQ

>member
-16 DILSTS
+16 DILSAS
-22 RNPFQAQV
+22 RNSFQAQV

-39 YSINILSGDGATTIL
+39 YSVNILSGDGATTIL

-66 NKEQLSLNLTVD
+66 NKEQLSLTLTVD
-78 SSGNSVTFKEEGKK
+78 SSDNSVTFKEEGKK
-92 GLSTTAQCEE
+92 GLSMTAQCEE

-191 NEDNLAYPTTWP
+191 NEDDLAYPTIWP

-219 NKDIIKI
+219 DKDIVKI

-241 FTLYNVSDQHTLNN
+241 FTLYNVSDQHTLTN

-268 YISLNNND
+268 YISLNSND
-276 SIKRKIIGYGQETGE
+276 SEKRKIIGYGQETGE
-291 IRLQEGFAT
+291 IRLQEGFSTA
-300 VPQNGDTY
+300 PKNGDTY

-314 LTSSSNDFSQKAY
+314 LTSSSGTFTQKTY

-334 VGGAAITNP
+334 VGGAPITNP

-362 QPNINIKSDAL
+362 QPNINIKSDTL

-387 IMQEIS
+387 IEQEIS

-417 LKKRCKIASQ
+417 LKGNCKIATQ

-441 YTVYTDFMDSI
+441 YTVYTDFMDSV

-482 ISIDQSVPAPW
+482 INIDQSVPAPW
-493 RDVAFLGTWD
+493 RDVAFLGTWN
-503 SVNNVEIKYYHYYLY
+503 SVDNVEIKYYHYYLY

-607 ISTDKGTEKTI
+607 ISTDRGSEKTI
-618 TSNDVYLSNN
+618 TSNDVYLSSN

-655 QIPEVFSFFTRFR
+655 QIPEIFSFFTRFR
-668 FPYITSNNKVGFFN
+668 FPYVTSDNKVGFFN
-682 NIAGTDLKTLMEVA
+682 NITGTDLKTLMEVA

-729 SDAIPLYPDGISI
+729 ADAIPLYPDGISI
-742 VLYSDEATP
+742 VLYSDEVTP

-780 DTPVT
+780 DTPIT

-854 YNNLNYKAYTLK
+854 YNHLNYKAYTLK

-877 TSGEISLGGDVYTVK
+877 TSGDISLGGDVYTVK

-898 LLVDEENKIIRKN
+898 LLVDEKNKIIRKN

-923 STEPLSC
+923 SNEPLAC

-941 QSMLSNITIPDKF
+941 QSMLSNMTVPDKF

-1046 EGKAIDVVI
+1046 DGKAIDVVI
-1055 DKDLTEGETIGS
+1055 DKDLTEGESTGT

-1105 TAYENYSPYLFM
+1105 TAYENYNPYLFM

-1150 AESLNYSETIYGYR
+1150 VESLNYSGIIYGYR

-1201 MNGATI
+1201 MNGTTT
-1207 LIDKKKILTYTTDK
+1207 LIDKKKILTYATDK

-1237 LDSLTYTAYNYISNT
+1237 LNSLTYTAYNYISNT

-1265 ASDPTGGTISGPVK
+1265 ASDPTGGTVSGPVK

-1303 VKQTNMAQIAQ
+1303 VKQTNMAQISQ

>member
-16 DILSTS
+16 DILSTT

-39 YSINILSGDGATTIL
+39 YSVNFLSGDGATTIL

-78 SSGNSVTFKEEGKK
+78 SSGNFVTFKEEGKK
-92 GLSTTAQCEE
+92 GLSATAQCEE
-102 NQSLQNGK
+102 NQSFQNGK

-191 NEDNLAYPTTWP
+191 NEDDLAYPTIWP

-219 NKDIIKI
+219 DKDIIKI

-241 FTLYNVSDQHTLNN
+241 FTLYNVSDQHTLTN

-268 YISLNNND
+268 YISLNSND
-276 SIKRKIIGYGQETGE
+276 SVKRKIIGYGQETGE
-291 IRLQEGFAT
+291 IRLQEGFLTA
-300 VPQNGDTY
+300 PKNGDTY
-308 KLWTKD
+308 KLWTKN
-314 LTSSSNDFSQKAY
+314 LTSSTASFEEKKQ

-334 VGGAAITNP
+334 VGGTPITNP

-387 IMQEIS
+387 IIQEIS

-417 LKKRCKIASQ
+417 LKGNCKIATQ

-441 YTVYTDFMDSI
+441 YTVYTDFMDSV

-482 ISIDQSVPAPW
+482 INIDQSVPAPW
-493 RDVAFLGTWD
+493 RDVAFLGMWN
-503 SVNNVEIKYYHYYLY
+503 SVDNVEIKYYHYYLY

-607 ISTDKGTEKTI
+607 ISTDRGSEKTI
-618 TSNDVYLSNN
+618 TSNDVYLSSN

-655 QIPEVFSFFTRFR
+655 QIPEIFSFFTRFR
-668 FPYITSNNKVGFFN
+668 FPYVTSDNKVGFFN
-682 NIAGTDLKTLMEVA
+682 NITGTDLKTLMEVA

-729 SDAIPLYPDGISI
+729 ADAIPLYPDGISI

-825 NSADEYKKLLSYNK
+825 NFADEYKKLLSYNK

-877 TSGEISLGGDVYTVK
+877 TSGDISLGGDVYTVK

-898 LLVDEENKIIRKN
+898 LLVDEKNKIIRKN

-923 STEPLSC
+923 SNEPLAC

-941 QSMLSNITIPDKF
+941 QSMLSNMTVPDKF

-1016 TVNADGSADWILQ
+1016 IVNTDGSADWILQ

-1046 EGKAIDVVI
+1046 DGKAIDVLI
-1055 DKDLTEGETIGS
+1055 DKDLTEGESTGS

-1105 TAYENYSPYLFM
+1105 TAYENYNPYLFM

-1150 AESLNYSETIYGYR
+1150 AESLNYSGIIYGYR

-1201 MNGATI
+1201 MNGTTT
-1207 LIDKKKILTYTTDK
+1207 LIDKKKILTYTADK

-1237 LDSLTYTAYNYISNT
+1237 LNSLTYTAYNYISNT

-1265 ASDPTGGTISGPVK
+1265 ASDPTGGTVSGPVK
-1279 YRWGPKSGSGKE
+1279 YRWGPKNGSGKE

-1303 VKQTNMAQIAQ
+1303 VKQTNMAQISQ

>member
-39 YSINILSGDGATTIL
+39 YSVNILSGDGATTIL

-66 NKEQLSLNLTVD
+66 NKEQLSLTLTVPK
-78 SSGNSVTFKEEGKK
+78 SGDQVTFVEEGKK
-92 GLSTTAQCEE
+92 GLTTTAKCEDG
-102 NQSLQNGK
+102 QTLQNGK

-219 NKDIIKI
+219 NKDVIKI

-276 SIKRKIIGYGQETGE
+276 SVKRKIIGYGQETGE
-291 IRLQEGFAT
+291 IRLQEGFTT

-314 LTSSSNDFSQKAY
+314 LTSSSSQFSQKTY

-348 TSYWNSEADHQIFV
+348 TSYWNSEADHQIFI

-387 IMQEIS
+387 IMQKIS

-417 LKKRCKIASQ
+417 LKGNCKIATQ
-427 STGDIQQIIVPQTD
+427 STGDIQQIIIPQTD

-493 RDVAFLGTWD
+493 RDVAFLGTWN

-618 TSNDVYLSNN
+618 TSNDVYLSSN

-668 FPYITSNNKVGFFN
+668 FPYITSDNKVGFFN
-682 NIAGTDLKTLMEVA
+682 NITGTDLKTLMEVA

-742 VLYSDEATP
+742 VLYSDETTP

-762 TLSSY
+762 TLNSY

-997 VFAPFGKEA
+997 IFAPFGKEA

-1055 DKDLTEGETIGS
+1055 DKDLTEGESSGGS
-1067 QTYTSISTNQYD
+1067 QTYTSIATNEYD
-1079 TTLANAVNATSENKI
+1079 TTLANAINATADNKI
-1094 FTTLEYNEKLA
+1094 FTTTNYDENLV
-1105 TAYENYSPYLFM
+1105 TAFNDYSNVYIS
-1117 TFLTTENSQEE
+1117 FLTTEGNTTDE
-1128 YTENGELVRI
+1128 YTNSAGEIVRI
-1138 QIDSYSGNTLTL
+1138 QLESYTGNVMTLM
-1150 AESLNYSETIYGYR
+1150 ESFGYTGTIYGYIAYTYSS
-1164 VYQQNS
+1164 VTN
-1170 ITKRFTEIQN
+1170 RFTKIRTVDGTTNQL
-1180 IESDLTQKG
+1180 IP
-1189 IVSKTSYVYLSV
+1189 KTSYVYLSV
-1201 MNGATI
+1201 MNGATT

>member
-16 DILSTS
+16 DILSTA

-39 YSINILSGDGATTIL
+39 YSVNFLSGDGATTIL

-78 SSGNSVTFKEEGKK
+78 SSGNFVTFKEEGKK

-102 NQSLQNGK
+102 NQSFQNGK

-128 EDPTTLVCSGFTVG
+128 EDPTTLICSGFTVG

-151 LSNISKESDKQ
+151 LSGISSEETKKL
-162 VVKDQLKYDR
+162 VKDQLKYDR

-276 SIKRKIIGYGQETGE
+276 SVKRKIIGYGQETGE
-291 IRLQEGFAT
+291 IRLQEGFST

-314 LTSSSNDFSQKAY
+314 LTSSSSQFSLKPQ

-334 VGGAAITNP
+334 IGGTPITNP

-387 IMQEIS
+387 ITQEIS

-417 LKKRCKIASQ
+417 LKGNCKIATQ

-503 SVNNVEIKYYHYYLY
+503 SINNVEIKYYHYYLY

-552 YKVRITIHDKY
+552 YKIRITIHDKY

-607 ISTDKGTEKTI
+607 ISTDKGPEKTI
-618 TSNDVYLSNN
+618 TSNDVYLSSN

-655 QIPEVFSFFTRFR
+655 QIPEIFSFFTRFR
-668 FPYITSNNKVGFFN
+668 FPYVTSDNKVGFFN
-682 NIAGTDLKTLMEVA
+682 NITGTDLKTLMEVA

-729 SDAIPLYPDGISI
+729 ADAIPLYPDGISI
-742 VLYSDEATP
+742 VLYSDEVTP

-780 DTPVT
+780 DTPIT

-854 YNNLNYKAYTLK
+854 YNHLNYKAYTLK

-877 TSGEISLGGDVYTVK
+877 TSGDISLGGDVYTVK

-898 LLVDEENKIIRKN
+898 LLVDEKNKIIRKN

-923 STEPLSC
+923 SNEPLAC

-941 QSMLSNITIPDKF
+941 QSMLSNMTVPDKF

-1046 EGKAIDVVI
+1046 DGKAIDVVI
-1055 DKDLTEGETIGS
+1055 DKDLTEGESTGS

-1105 TAYENYSPYLFM
+1105 TAYENYNPYLFM

-1150 AESLNYSETIYGYR
+1150 AESLNYSGIIYGYR

-1201 MNGATI
+1201 MNGTTT
-1207 LIDKKKILTYTTDK
+1207 LIDKKKILTYTADK

-1237 LDSLTYTAYNYISNT
+1237 LNSLTYTAYNYISNT

-1265 ASDPTGGTISGPVK
+1265 ASDPTGGTVSGPVK
-1279 YRWGPKSGSGKE
+1279 YRWGPKNGSGKE

-1303 VKQTNMAQIAQ
+1303 VKQTNMAQISQ

>member
-39 YSINILSGDGATTIL
+39 YSVNILSGDGATTIL

-66 NKEQLSLNLTVD
+66 NKEQLSLTLTVPK
-78 SSGNSVTFKEEGKK
+78 SGDQVTFVEEGKK
-92 GLSTTAQCEE
+92 GLTTTAKCEDG
-102 NQSLQNGK
+102 QTLQNGK

-219 NKDIIKI
+219 NKDVIKI

-276 SIKRKIIGYGQETGE
+276 SVKRKIIGYGQETGE
-291 IRLQEGFAT
+291 IRLQEGFTT

-314 LTSSSNDFSQKAY
+314 LTSSSSQFSQKTY

-348 TSYWNSEADHQIFV
+348 TSYWNSETDHQIFI

-387 IMQEIS
+387 ITQKIS

-417 LKKRCKIASQ
+417 LKGNCKIATQ
-427 STGDIQQIIVPQTD
+427 STGDIQQIIIPQTD

-493 RDVAFLGTWD
+493 RDVAFLGTWN

-618 TSNDVYLSNN
+618 TSNDVYLSSN

-668 FPYITSNNKVGFFN
+668 FPYITSDNKVGFFN
-682 NIAGTDLKTLMEVA
+682 NITGTDLKTLMEVA

-710 VLYNELYSTLYTRQ
+710 VLYNELYSTLYTIQ

-742 VLYSDEATP
+742 VLYSDETTP

-762 TLSSY
+762 TLNSY

-997 VFAPFGKEA
+997 IFAPFGKEA

-1055 DKDLTEGETIGS
+1055 DKDLTEGESSGGS
-1067 QTYTSISTNQYD
+1067 QTYTSIATNEYD
-1079 TTLANAVNATSENKI
+1079 TTLANAINATADNKI
-1094 FTTLEYNEKLA
+1094 FTTTNYDENLV
-1105 TAYENYSPYLFM
+1105 TAFNDYSNVYIS
-1117 TFLTTENSQEE
+1117 FLTTEGNTTDE
-1128 YTENGELVRI
+1128 YTNSAGEIVRI
-1138 QIDSYSGNTLTL
+1138 QLESYTGNVMTLM
-1150 AESLNYSETIYGYR
+1150 ESFGYTGTIYGYIAYTYSS
-1164 VYQQNS
+1164 VTN
-1170 ITKRFTEIQN
+1170 RFTKIRTIDGTTNQL
-1180 IESDLTQKG
+1180 IP
-1189 IVSKTSYVYLSV
+1189 KTSYVYLSV
-1201 MNGATI
+1201 MNGATT

-1231 LLSDSD
+1231 SLSDSD
-1237 LDSLTYTAYNYISNT
+1237 LNSLTYTAYNYISNT

-1265 ASDPTGGTISGPVK
+1265 ASDPTGGTVSGPVK

>member
-39 YSINILSGDGATTIL
+39 YSVNILSGDGATTIL

-151 LSNISKESDKQ
+151 LSGISSEETKK

-191 NEDNLAYPTTWP
+191 NEDNLAYPTIWP

-219 NKDIIKI
+219 NKDVIKI

-276 SIKRKIIGYGQETGE
+276 SVKRKIIGYGQETGE
-291 IRLQEGFAT
+291 IRLQEGFTT

-314 LTSSSNDFSQKAY
+314 LTSSSSQFSQKTY

-348 TSYWNSEADHQIFV
+348 TSYWNSEADHQIFI

-417 LKKRCKIASQ
+417 LKGNCKIATQ

-518 SIDNYNNETLIAES
+518 SVDNYNNETLIAES

-563 GKAYSEEDTFY
+563 GKAYSEEDIFY

-607 ISTDKGTEKTI
+607 ISTDKGEEKTI

-655 QIPEVFSFFTRFR
+655 QIPEIFSFFTRFK
-668 FPYITSNNKVGFFN
+668 FPYITSDNKIGFFN
-682 NIAGTDLKTLMEVA
+682 NITGTDLKTLMEVA
-696 HASYTQFYLNQVDT
+696 HASYTQFYLSQVDT

-742 VLYSDEATP
+742 VLYSDETTP
-751 IKDSAGKIVYY
+751 IKDSADKIVYY

-923 STEPLSC
+923 SDEPLAC

-960 KYTDSNKTTL
+960 KYTDSNKTVL
-970 KYMLVEKFKEEP
+970 KYVLVEKFKEEP

-1006 KTYYVGQYKY
+1006 KTYYIGQYKY

-1046 EGKAIDVVI
+1046 EGKAIEVVI
-1055 DKDLTEGETIGS
+1055 DRDLTEGESTSGG
-1067 QTYTSISTNQYD
+1067 QTYTSIATNQYD
-1079 TTLANAVNATSENKI
+1079 TTLADAILATKENRI
-1094 FTTLEYNEKLA
+1094 FTTNEYNESLA
-1105 TAYENYSPYLFM
+1105 NYLSEHSEAYIGFAINEAGNSMYS
-1117 TFLTTENSQEE
+1117 
-1128 YTENGELVRI
+1128 ENGVI
-1138 QIDSYSGNTLTL
+1138 QRYKINSYTGNVLTIEKTLPYTG
-1150 AESLNYSETIYGYR
+1150 TIYAYR
-1164 VYQQNS
+1164 VYSRNPD
-1170 ITKRFTEIQN
+1170 TGNYTYEIA
-1180 IESDLTQKG
+1180 LTVGLTDKG
-1189 IVSKTSYVYLSV
+1189 IVPKTSLVYLSV
-1201 MNGATI
+1201 MNGTTT

-1237 LDSLTYTAYNYISNT
+1237 LNSLTYTAYNYISNT

-1265 ASDPTGGTISGPVK
+1265 ASDPTGGTVSGPVK
-1279 YRWGPKSGSGKE
+1279 YRWGPKNGSGKE

>member
-39 YSINILSGDGATTIL
+39 YSVNILSGDGATTIL

-66 NKEQLSLNLTVD
+66 NKEQLSLTLTVD

-92 GLSTTAQCEE
+92 GLSMTAQCEE

-219 NKDIIKI
+219 DKDIVKI

-241 FTLYNVSDQHTLNN
+241 FTLYNVSDQHTLTN

-268 YISLNNND
+268 YISLNSND
-276 SIKRKIIGYGQETGE
+276 SEKRKIIGYGQETGE
-291 IRLQEGFAT
+291 IRLQEGFPT
-300 VPQNGDTY
+300 VPKNGDTY

-314 LTSSSNDFSQKAY
+314 LTSSSGTFTQKTY

-334 VGGAAITNP
+334 VGGASITNP

-348 TSYWNSEADHQIFV
+348 TSYWNGEADHQIFV

-387 IMQEIS
+387 IEQEIS

-471 YRELDLENIPY
+471 YRELDLENVPY

-493 RDVAFLGTWD
+493 RDVAFLGTWN

-618 TSNDVYLSNN
+618 TSNDVYLSSN

-682 NIAGTDLKTLMEVA
+682 NITGTDLKTLMEVA
-696 HASYTQFYLNQVDT
+696 HASYTQFYLSQVDT

-742 VLYSDEATP
+742 VLYSDENTP

-825 NSADEYKKLLSYNK
+825 NSADEYKKLLSYDK

-877 TSGEISLGGDVYTVK
+877 TSGDISLGGDVYTVK

-898 LLVDEENKIIRKN
+898 LLVDEENKVIRKN

-923 STEPLSC
+923 SNEPLSC

-941 QSMLSNITIPDKF
+941 QSMLSNMTVPNKF

-970 KYMLVEKFKEEP
+970 KYMLVEEFKEEP
-982 DYMDQNMIYILTKDI
+982 DYMDQDMIYILTKDI
-997 VFAPFGKEA
+997 IFAPFGKEA

-1016 TVNADGSADWILQ
+1016 TVNADGSADWVLQ

-1055 DKDLTEGETIGS
+1055 DKDLTEGESSGGS
-1067 QTYTSISTNQYD
+1067 QTYTSIATNEYD
-1079 TTLANAVNATSENKI
+1079 TTLANALTATASSRI
-1094 FTTLEYNEKLA
+1094 FITNEYNEKLA
-1105 TAYENYSPYLFM
+1105 TM
-1117 TFLTTENSQEE
+1117 
-1128 YTENGELVRI
+1128 V
-1138 QIDSYSGNTLTL
+1138 DSYTCYISLLISADLSTDYADSDGNPIKYKIVSYTGSVLTL
-1150 AESLNYSETIYGYR
+1150 ETSVSYTGMIYGYKIYR
-1164 VYQQNS
+1164 QTTFGQ
-1170 ITKRFTEIQN
+1170 
-1180 IESDLTQKG
+1180 IEESTILNGLTDTG
-1189 IVSKTSYVYLSV
+1189 LTPKTSYVYLSV
-1201 MNGATI
+1201 MNGTTT

-1237 LDSLTYTAYNYISNT
+1237 LNSLTYTAYNYISNT

-1265 ASDPTGGTISGPVK
+1265 ASDPTGGTVSGPVK

-1303 VKQTNMAQIAQ
+1303 VKQTNMAQISQ

>member
-16 DILSTS
+16 DILSTA

-39 YSINILSGDGATTIL
+39 YSVNFLSGDGATTIL
-54 NQPSQALGQEIR
+54 NQPSQALGQEIK

-78 SSGNSVTFKEEGKK
+78 SSGNFVTFKEEGKK
-92 GLSTTAQCEE
+92 GLSATAQCEE
-102 NQSLQNGK
+102 NQSFQNGK

-151 LSNISKESDKQ
+151 LSGISSEETKKL
-162 VVKDQLKYDR
+162 VKDQLKYDR

-219 NKDIIKI
+219 DKDIIKI

-241 FTLYNVSDQHTLNN
+241 FTLYNVSDQHTLTN

-268 YISLNNND
+268 YISLNSND
-276 SIKRKIIGYGQETGE
+276 SVKRKIIGYGQETGE
-291 IRLQEGFAT
+291 IRLQEGFST

-314 LTSSSNDFSQKAY
+314 LTSSSSQFSLKPQ

-334 VGGAAITNP
+334 IGGTPITNP

-387 IMQEIS
+387 ITQEIS

-417 LKKRCKIASQ
+417 LKGNCKIATQ
-427 STGDIQQIIVPQTD
+427 STGDIQKIIVPQTD

-493 RDVAFLGTWD
+493 RDVAFLGTWN
-503 SVNNVEIKYYHYYLY
+503 SINNVEVKYYHYYLY

-618 TSNDVYLSNN
+618 TSNDVYLSSN

-668 FPYITSNNKVGFFN
+668 FPYVTSNNKVGFFN
-682 NIAGTDLKTLMEVA
+682 NITGTDLKTLMEVA
-696 HASYTQFYLNQVDT
+696 HASYTQFYLSQVDT

-729 SDAIPLYPDGISI
+729 ADAIPLYPDGISI

-780 DTPVT
+780 DTSVT

-877 TSGEISLGGDVYTVK
+877 TSGDISLGGDVYTVK

-898 LLVDEENKIIRKN
+898 LLVDEKNKIIRKN

-923 STEPLSC
+923 SNEPLAC
-930 FNGGKSTSYDI
+930 FNGGKSNSYDI
-941 QSMLSNITIPDKF
+941 QSMLSNMTVPDKF

-1016 TVNADGSADWILQ
+1016 TVNSDGSADWVLQ

-1055 DKDLTEGETIGS
+1055 DKDLTEGEATGGS
-1067 QTYTSISTNQYD
+1067 QTYTSIATNEYD
-1079 TTLANAVNATSENKI
+1079 TTLANALTATADNRI
-1094 FTTLEYNEKLA
+1094 FTTNEYNEKLA
-1105 TAYENYSPYLFM
+1105 NLM
-1117 TFLTTENSQEE
+1117 TSHPNCYISLLISESLTTD
-1128 YTENGELVRI
+1128 YTDSSGEPILYKIV
-1138 QIDSYSGNTLTL
+1138 SYTGSVLTL
-1150 AESLNYSETIYGYR
+1150 ESSVTYTGQIYGYR
-1164 VYQQNS
+1164 AYWQTNS
-1170 ITKRFTEIQN
+1170 GVN
-1180 IESDLTQKG
+1180 IEDSTILDGLTDKG
-1189 IVSKTSYVYLSV
+1189 ITPKTSYVYLSV
-1201 MNGATI
+1201 MNGTTT
-1207 LIDKKKILTYTTDK
+1207 LIDKKKILAYTADK

-1237 LDSLTYTAYNYISNT
+1237 LNSLTYTAYNYISNT

-1265 ASDPTGGTISGPVK
+1265 ASDPTGGTVSGPVK
-1279 YRWGPKSGSGKE
+1279 YRWGPKNGSGKE

-1303 VKQTNMAQIAQ
+1303 VKQTNMAQISQ

>member
-39 YSINILSGDGATTIL
+39 YSVNILSGDGATTIL

-393 TLGQY
+393 TIGQY

-618 TSNDVYLSNN
+618 TSNDVYLSSN

-696 HASYTQFYLNQVDT
+696 HASYTQFYLSQVDT
-710 VLYNELYSTLYTRQ
+710 VLYNELYFTLYTRQ

-742 VLYSDEATP
+742 VLYSDETTP
-751 IKDSAGKIVYY
+751 IKDNAGKIVYY

-930 FNGGKSTSYDI
+930 FNRGKSTSYDI

-1055 DKDLTEGETIGS
+1055 DKDLTEGESSGGN
-1067 QTYTSISTNQYD
+1067 QTYTSIATNEYD
-1079 TTLANAVNATSENKI
+1079 TTLANAINATADNKI
-1094 FTTLEYNEKLA
+1094 FTTTNYDENLV
-1105 TAYENYSPYLFM
+1105 TAFNDYSNVYIS
-1117 TFLTTENSQEE
+1117 FLTTEGNITDE
-1128 YTENGELVRI
+1128 YTNSAGEIVRI
-1138 QIDSYSGNTLTL
+1138 QLESYTGNVMTLM
-1150 AESLNYSETIYGYR
+1150 ESFGYTGTIYGYIAYTYSS
-1164 VYQQNS
+1164 VTN
-1170 ITKRFTEIQN
+1170 RFTKIRTVDGTTNQL
-1180 IESDLTQKG
+1180 IP
-1189 IVSKTSYVYLSV
+1189 KTSYVYLSV
-1201 MNGATI
+1201 MNGATT

-1221 KLTIEGGVSI
+1221 KLTIEGGISI
-1231 LLSDSD
+1231 SLSDSD
-1237 LDSLTYTAYNYISNT
+1237 LNSLTYTAYNYISNT

-1265 ASDPTGGTISGPVK
+1265 ASNPTGGTVSGPVK

>member
-16 DILSTS
+16 DILSTT

-39 YSINILSGDGATTIL
+39 YSVNFLSGDGATTIL

-78 SSGNSVTFKEEGKK
+78 SSGNFVTFKEEGKK
-92 GLSTTAQCEE
+92 GLSATAQCEE
-102 NQSLQNGK
+102 NQSFQNGK

-191 NEDNLAYPTTWP
+191 NEDDLAYPTIWP

-219 NKDIIKI
+219 DKDIIKI

-241 FTLYNVSDQHTLNN
+241 FTLYNVSDQHTLTN

-268 YISLNNND
+268 YISLNSND
-276 SIKRKIIGYGQETGE
+276 SVKRKIIGYGQETGE
-291 IRLQEGFAT
+291 IRLQEGFLTA
-300 VPQNGDTY
+300 PKNGDTY
-308 KLWTKD
+308 KLWTKN
-314 LTSSSNDFSQKAY
+314 LTSSTASFEEKKQ

-334 VGGAAITNP
+334 VGGTPITNP

-362 QPNINIKSDAL
+362 QPNINIKSDTL
-373 NPPQIVWENGVRLN
+373 NPPQVVWENGVRLN
-387 IMQEIS
+387 ITQKIS

-417 LKKRCKIASQ
+417 LKGNCKIATQ

-482 ISIDQSVPAPW
+482 INIDQSVPAPW
-493 RDVAFLGTWD
+493 RDVAFLGTWN
-503 SVNNVEIKYYHYYLY
+503 SINNVEIKYYHYYLY

-607 ISTDKGTEKTI
+607 ISTDKGSEKTI
-618 TSNDVYLSNN
+618 TSNDVYLSSN

-668 FPYITSNNKVGFFN
+668 FPYVTSDNKIGFFN
-682 NIAGTDLKTLMEVA
+682 NITGTDLKTLMEVA
-696 HASYTQFYLNQVDT
+696 HASYTQFYLSQVDT

-729 SDAIPLYPDGISI
+729 ADAIPLYPDGISI

-877 TSGEISLGGDVYTVK
+877 TSGDISLGGDVYTVK

-898 LLVDEENKIIRKN
+898 LLVDEKNKIIRKN

-923 STEPLSC
+923 SNEPLAC

-941 QSMLSNITIPDKF
+941 QSMLSNMTVPDKF

-1016 TVNADGSADWILQ
+1016 IVNTDGSADWILQ

-1046 EGKAIDVVI
+1046 DGKAIDVLI
-1055 DKDLTEGETIGS
+1055 DKDLTEGESTGS

-1105 TAYENYSPYLFM
+1105 TAYENYNPYLFM

-1150 AESLNYSETIYGYR
+1150 AESLNYSGIIYGYR

-1201 MNGATI
+1201 MNGTTT
-1207 LIDKKKILTYTTDK
+1207 LIDKKKILTYTADK

-1237 LDSLTYTAYNYISNT
+1237 LNSLTYTAYNYISNT

-1265 ASDPTGGTISGPVK
+1265 ASDPTGGTVSGPVK
-1279 YRWGPKSGSGKE
+1279 YRWGPKNGSGKE

-1303 VKQTNMAQIAQ
+1303 VKQTNMAQISQ

>member
-16 DILSTS
+16 DILSTT

-39 YSINILSGDGATTIL
+39 YSVNFLSGDGATTIL

-78 SSGNSVTFKEEGKK
+78 SSGNFVTFKEEGKK
-92 GLSTTAQCEE
+92 GLSATAQCEE
-102 NQSLQNGK
+102 NQSFQNGK

-191 NEDNLAYPTTWP
+191 NEDDLAYPTIWP

-219 NKDIIKI
+219 DKDIIKI

-241 FTLYNVSDQHTLNN
+241 FTLYNVSDQHTLTN

-268 YISLNNND
+268 YISLNSND
-276 SIKRKIIGYGQETGE
+276 SVKRKIIGYGQETGE
-291 IRLQEGFAT
+291 IRLQEGFLTA
-300 VPQNGDTY
+300 PKNGDTY
-308 KLWTKD
+308 KLWTKN
-314 LTSSSNDFSQKAY
+314 LTSSTASFEEKKQ

-334 VGGAAITNP
+334 VGGTPITNP

-362 QPNINIKSDAL
+362 QPNINIKSDTL

-387 IMQEIS
+387 ITQKIS

-417 LKKRCKIASQ
+417 LKGNCKIATQ

-482 ISIDQSVPAPW
+482 INIDQSVPAPW
-493 RDVAFLGTWD
+493 RDVAFLGTWN
-503 SVNNVEIKYYHYYLY
+503 SINNVEIKYYHYYLY

-607 ISTDKGTEKTI
+607 ISTDKGSEKTI
-618 TSNDVYLSNN
+618 TSNDVYLSSN

-668 FPYITSNNKVGFFN
+668 FPYVTSDNKIGFFN
-682 NIAGTDLKTLMEVA
+682 NITGTDLKTLMEVA
-696 HASYTQFYLNQVDT
+696 HASYTQFYLSQVDT

-729 SDAIPLYPDGISI
+729 ADAIPLYPDGISI

-877 TSGEISLGGDVYTVK
+877 TSGDISLGGDVYTVK

-898 LLVDEENKIIRKN
+898 LLVDEKNKIIRKN

-923 STEPLSC
+923 SNEPLAC

-941 QSMLSNITIPDKF
+941 QSMLSNMTVPDKF

-1016 TVNADGSADWILQ
+1016 IVNTDGSADWILQ

-1046 EGKAIDVVI
+1046 DGKAIDVLI
-1055 DKDLTEGETIGS
+1055 DKDLTEGESTGS

-1105 TAYENYSPYLFM
+1105 TAYENYNPYLFM

-1150 AESLNYSETIYGYR
+1150 AESLNYSGIIYGYR

-1201 MNGATI
+1201 MNGTTT
-1207 LIDKKKILTYTTDK
+1207 LIDKKKILTYTADK

-1237 LDSLTYTAYNYISNT
+1237 LNSLTYTAYNYISNT

-1265 ASDPTGGTISGPVK
+1265 ASDPTGGTVSGPVK
-1279 YRWGPKSGSGKE
+1279 YRWGPKNGSGKE

-1303 VKQTNMAQIAQ
+1303 VKQTNMAQISQ

>member
-39 YSINILSGDGATTIL
+39 YSVNILSGDGATTIL

-66 NKEQLSLNLTVD
+66 NKEQLSLTLTVPK
-78 SSGNSVTFKEEGKK
+78 SGDQVTFVEEGKK
-92 GLSTTAQCEE
+92 GLTTTAKCEDG
-102 NQSLQNGK
+102 QTLQNGK

-178 SSKNDGMMAITLP
+178 SSKNDGMMTITLP

-219 NKDIIKI
+219 NKDVIKI

-276 SIKRKIIGYGQETGE
+276 SVKRKIIGYGQETGE
-291 IRLQEGFAT
+291 IRLQEGFST

-314 LTSSSNDFSQKAY
+314 LTSSSSQFSLKPQ

-334 VGGAAITNP
+334 VGGTPITNP

-387 IMQEIS
+387 ITQKIS

-417 LKKRCKIASQ
+417 LKGNCKIATQ

-493 RDVAFLGTWD
+493 RDVAFLGTWN
-503 SVNNVEIKYYHYYLY
+503 SVDNVEIKYYHYYLY

-607 ISTDKGTEKTI
+607 ISTDKGSEKTI
-618 TSNDVYLSNN
+618 TSNDVYLSSN

-742 VLYSDEATP
+742 VLYSDEVTP

-898 LLVDEENKIIRKN
+898 LLVDEKNKIIRKN

-923 STEPLSC
+923 SNEPLAC

-941 QSMLSNITIPDKF
+941 QSMLSNMTVPDKF
-954 GFALQY
+954 SFALQY

-970 KYMLVEKFKEEP
+970 KYMLVENFKEEP

-1016 TVNADGSADWILQ
+1016 TVNTDGSADWILQ

-1046 EGKAIDVVI
+1046 DGKAIDVVI
-1055 DKDLTEGETIGS
+1055 DRDLTEGESSGGS
-1067 QTYTSISTNQYD
+1067 QTYTSIATNEYD
-1079 TTLANAVNATSENKI
+1079 TTLANALTATADNRI
-1094 FTTLEYNEKLA
+1094 FTTNEYNEKLA
-1105 TAYENYSPYLFM
+1105 NLM
-1117 TFLTTENSQEE
+1117 TSHSNCYISLLISESLTTD
-1128 YTENGELVRI
+1128 YTDSNGEPILYKI
-1138 QIDSYSGNTLTL
+1138 ISYTGSVLTL
-1150 AESLNYSETIYGYR
+1150 ESSVTYTGQIYGYR
-1164 VYQQNS
+1164 AYWQTNS
-1170 ITKRFTEIQN
+1170 GIN
-1180 IESDLTQKG
+1180 IEDSTILDGLTDKG
-1189 IVSKTSYVYLSV
+1189 ITPKTSYVYLSV
-1201 MNGATI
+1201 MNGTTT

-1237 LDSLTYTAYNYISNT
+1237 LNSLTYTAYNYISNT

-1265 ASDPTGGTISGPVK
+1265 ASDPTGGTVSGPVK
-1279 YRWGPKSGSGKE
+1279 YRWGPKNGSGKE

>member
-39 YSINILSGDGATTIL
+39 YSVNILSGDGATTIL

-66 NKEQLSLNLTVD
+66 NKEQLSLTLTVPK
-78 SSGNSVTFKEEGKK
+78 SGDQVTFVEEGKK
-92 GLSTTAQCEE
+92 GLTTTAKCEDG
-102 NQSLQNGK
+102 QTLQNGK

-191 NEDNLAYPTTWP
+191 NEDDLAYPTTWP

-219 NKDIIKI
+219 DKDIVKI

-241 FTLYNVSDQHTLNN
+241 FTLYNVSDQHTLTN

-268 YISLNNND
+268 YISLNSND
-276 SIKRKIIGYGQETGE
+276 NVKRKIIGYGQETGE
-291 IRLQEGFAT
+291 IRLQEGFPT

-314 LTSSSNDFSQKAY
+314 LTSSSSQFSLKTQ

-334 VGGAAITNP
+334 VGGTPITNP

-362 QPNINIKSDAL
+362 QPNINIKSDTL

-387 IMQEIS
+387 IEQEIS

-417 LKKRCKIASQ
+417 LKGNCKIATQ

-471 YRELDLENIPY
+471 YRELDLENVPY

-618 TSNDVYLSNN
+618 TSNDVYLSSN

-668 FPYITSNNKVGFFN
+668 FPYITSGNKVGFFN

-742 VLYSDEATP
+742 VLYSDENTP

-825 NSADEYKKLLSYNK
+825 NSADEYKKLLSYDK

-877 TSGEISLGGDVYTVK
+877 TSGDISLGGDVYTVK

-898 LLVDEENKIIRKN
+898 LLVDEENKVIRKN

-923 STEPLSC
+923 SNEPLAC

-941 QSMLSNITIPDKF
+941 QSMLSNMTVPDKF

-960 KYTDSNKTTL
+960 KYTNSNKTTL
-970 KYMLVEKFKEEP
+970 KYMLVEEFKEEP
-982 DYMDQNMIYILTKDI
+982 DYMDQDMIYILTKDI
-997 VFAPFGKEA
+997 IFAPFGKEA

-1016 TVNADGSADWILQ
+1016 TVNADGSADWVLQ

-1055 DKDLTEGETIGS
+1055 DKDLTEGEATGS

-1150 AESLNYSETIYGYR
+1150 AESLNYSGTIYGYR

-1189 IVSKTSYVYLSV
+1189 IVSKTSFVYISV
-1201 MNGATI
+1201 MNGTTT

-1237 LDSLTYTAYNYISNT
+1237 LNSLTYTAYNYISNT

-1265 ASDPTGGTISGPVK
+1265 ASDPTGGTVSGPVK

-1303 VKQTNMAQIAQ
+1303 VKQTNMAQISQ
-1314 RWFDFNLTVDNSK
+1314 RWFDFNLIVDNSK

>member
-39 YSINILSGDGATTIL
+39 YSVNILSGDGATTIL

-66 NKEQLSLNLTVD
+66 NKEQLTLTLTVD
-78 SSGNSVTFKEEGKK
+78 SSGNSATFKEEGKK
-92 GLSTTAQCEE
+92 GLSMTAQCEE

-191 NEDNLAYPTTWP
+191 NEDDLAYPTTWP

-219 NKDIIKI
+219 DKDIVKI

-241 FTLYNVSDQHTLNN
+241 FTLYNVSDQHTLTN

-268 YISLNNND
+268 YISLNSND
-276 SIKRKIIGYGQETGE
+276 SEKRKIIGYGQETGE
-291 IRLQEGFAT
+291 IRLQEGFST
-300 VPQNGDTY
+300 VPKNGDTY

-314 LTSSSNDFSQKAY
+314 LTSSSGTFTQKTY

-334 VGGAAITNP
+334 VGGAPITNP

-348 TSYWNSEADHQIFV
+348 TSYWNSEADHQIFI
-362 QPNINIKSDAL
+362 QPNINIKSDTL

-387 IMQEIS
+387 IEQEIS

-417 LKKRCKIASQ
+417 LKGNCKIATQ

-482 ISIDQSVPAPW
+482 INIDQSVPAPW
-493 RDVAFLGTWD
+493 RDVAFLGTWN
-503 SVNNVEIKYYHYYLY
+503 SINNVEIKYYHYYLY

-607 ISTDKGTEKTI
+607 ISTDKGSEKTI
-618 TSNDVYLSNN
+618 TSNDVYLSSN

-668 FPYITSNNKVGFFN
+668 FPYVTSDSKVGFFN
-682 NIAGTDLKTLMEVA
+682 NITGTDLKTLMEVA

-729 SDAIPLYPDGISI
+729 ADAIPLYPDGISI
-742 VLYSDEATP
+742 VLYSDETTP
-751 IKDSAGKIVYY
+751 IKDDAGKIVYY

-854 YNNLNYKAYTLK
+854 YNHLNYKAYTLK

-877 TSGEISLGGDVYTVK
+877 TSGDISLGGDVYTVK

-898 LLVDEENKIIRKN
+898 LLVDEKNKIIRKN

-923 STEPLSC
+923 SNEPLAC

-941 QSMLSNITIPDKF
+941 QSMLSNMTVPDKF

-1046 EGKAIDVVI
+1046 DGKAIDVVI
-1055 DKDLTEGETIGS
+1055 DKDLTEGEATGS

-1079 TTLANAVNATSENKI
+1079 TTLANAVIATSENKI

-1105 TAYENYSPYLFM
+1105 TAYENYNPYLFM

-1150 AESLNYSETIYGYR
+1150 AESLNYSGIIYGYR

-1201 MNGATI
+1201 MNGTTT

-1237 LDSLTYTAYNYISNT
+1237 LNSLTYTAYNYISNT

-1265 ASDPTGGTISGPVK
+1265 ASDPTGGTVSGPVK

-1303 VKQTNMAQIAQ
+1303 VKQTNMAQISQ

>member
-16 DILSTS
+16 DILSTA

-39 YSINILSGDGATTIL
+39 YSVNFLSGDGATTIL

-78 SSGNSVTFKEEGKK
+78 SSGNFVTFKEEGKK
-92 GLSTTAQCEE
+92 GLSATAWCEE
-102 NQSLQNGK
+102 NQSFQNGK

-151 LSNISKESDKQ
+151 LSGISSEETKKL
-162 VVKDQLKYDR
+162 VKDQLKYDR

-178 SSKNDGMMAITLP
+178 SSKNDGMMTITLP
-191 NEDNLAYPTTWP
+191 NEDNLAYPITWP

-219 NKDIIKI
+219 NKDVIKI

-268 YISLNNND
+268 YISLNNDD
-276 SIKRKIIGYGQETGE
+276 SVKRKIIGYGQETGE
-291 IRLQEGFAT
+291 IRLQEGFPT
-300 VPQNGDTY
+300 VPKNGDTY
-308 KLWTKD
+308 KLWTKN
-314 LTSSSNDFSQKAY
+314 LTSSTASFEEKKQ

-334 VGGAAITNP
+334 VGGTPITNP

-348 TSYWNSEADHQIFV
+348 TSYWNSEADHQIFI

-387 IMQEIS
+387 ITQKIS

-417 LKKRCKIASQ
+417 LKGNCKIATQ
-427 STGDIQQIIVPQTD
+427 STGDIQQIIVPQTN

-482 ISIDQSVPAPW
+482 INIDQSVPAPW
-493 RDVAFLGTWD
+493 RDVAFLGTWN
-503 SVNNVEIKYYHYYLY
+503 SINNVEIKYYHYYLY

-563 GKAYSEEDTFY
+563 GKAYSEEDIFY

-592 DEQAIKLEVVSPVYV
+592 EEQAIKLEVVSPVYV
-607 ISTDKGTEKTI
+607 ISTDKESEKTI
-618 TSNDVYLSNN
+618 TSNDVYLSSN

-668 FPYITSNNKVGFFN
+668 FPYVTSDSKVGFFN
-682 NIAGTDLKTLMEVA
+682 NITGTDLKTLMEIA

-729 SDAIPLYPDGISI
+729 ADAIPLYPDGISI
-742 VLYSDEATP
+742 VLYSDETTP
-751 IKDSAGKIVYY
+751 IKDDAGKIVYY

-854 YNNLNYKAYTLK
+854 YNHLNYKAYTLK

-877 TSGEISLGGDVYTVK
+877 TSGDISLGGDVYTVK

-898 LLVDEENKIIRKN
+898 LLVDEKNKIIRKN

-923 STEPLSC
+923 SNEPLAC

-941 QSMLSNITIPDKF
+941 QSMLSNMTVPDKF

-1016 TVNADGSADWILQ
+1016 TVNTDGSADWILQ

-1046 EGKAIDVVI
+1046 DGKAIDVVI
-1055 DKDLTEGETIGS
+1055 DKDLTEGESSGGS
-1067 QTYTSISTNQYD
+1067 QTYTSIATNEYD
-1079 TTLANAVNATSENKI
+1079 TTLANALTATADNRI
-1094 FTTLEYNEKLA
+1094 FTTNEYNEKLA
-1105 TAYENYSPYLFM
+1105 NLM
-1117 TFLTTENSQEE
+1117 TSHSNCYISLLISESLTTD
-1128 YTENGELVRI
+1128 YTDSNGEPILYKI
-1138 QIDSYSGNTLTL
+1138 ISYTGSVLTL
-1150 AESLNYSETIYGYR
+1150 ESSVTYTGQIYGYR
-1164 VYQQNS
+1164 AYWQTNS
-1170 ITKRFTEIQN
+1170 GIN
-1180 IESDLTQKG
+1180 IEDSTILDGLTDKG
-1189 IVSKTSYVYLSV
+1189 ITPKTSYVYLSV
-1201 MNGATI
+1201 MNGTTT
-1207 LIDKKKILTYTTDK
+1207 LIDKKKILTYTADK
-1221 KLTIEGGVSI
+1221 KLTIEDGVSI

-1237 LDSLTYTAYNYISNT
+1237 LNSLTYTAYNYISNT

-1265 ASDPTGGTISGPVK
+1265 ASDPTGGTVSGPVK

-1303 VKQTNMAQIAQ
+1303 VKQTNMAQISQ

>member
-39 YSINILSGDGATTIL
+39 YSVNILSGDGATTIL

-276 SIKRKIIGYGQETGE
+276 NIKRKIIGYGQETGE

-417 LKKRCKIASQ
+417 LKGNCKIATQ

-493 RDVAFLGTWD
+493 RDVAFLGTWNSID
-503 SVNNVEIKYYHYYLY
+503 NVEIKYYHYYLY

-607 ISTDKGTEKTI
+607 ISTDKGPEKTI
-618 TSNDVYLSNN
+618 TSNDVYLSSN

-682 NIAGTDLKTLMEVA
+682 NITGTDLKTLMEVA

-742 VLYSDEATP
+742 VLYSDETTP

-780 DTPVT
+780 DTPIT

-854 YNNLNYKAYTLK
+854 YNHLNYKAYTLK

-877 TSGEISLGGDVYTVK
+877 TSGDISLGGDVYTVK

-898 LLVDEENKIIRKN
+898 LLVDEKNKIIRKN

-923 STEPLSC
+923 SNEPLAC

-941 QSMLSNITIPDKF
+941 QSMLSNMTVPDKF

-1046 EGKAIDVVI
+1046 DGKAIDVVI
-1055 DKDLTEGETIGS
+1055 DKDLTEGESSGGN
-1067 QTYTSISTNQYD
+1067 QTYTSIATNEYD
-1079 TTLANAVNATSENKI
+1079 TTLANAINATADNKI
-1094 FTTLEYNEKLA
+1094 FTTTNYDENLV
-1105 TAYENYSPYLFM
+1105 TAFNDYSNVYIS
-1117 TFLTTENSQEE
+1117 FLTTEGNITDE
-1128 YTENGELVRI
+1128 YTNSAGEIVRI
-1138 QIDSYSGNTLTL
+1138 QLESYTGNVMTLM
-1150 AESLNYSETIYGYR
+1150 ESFGYTGTIYGYIAYTYSS
-1164 VYQQNS
+1164 VTN
-1170 ITKRFTEIQN
+1170 RFTKIRTVDGTTNQL
-1180 IESDLTQKG
+1180 IP
-1189 IVSKTSYVYLSV
+1189 KTSYVYLSV
-1201 MNGATI
+1201 MNGATT

-1231 LLSDSD
+1231 SLSDSD
-1237 LDSLTYTAYNYISNT
+1237 LNSLTYTAYNYISNT

-1265 ASDPTGGTISGPVK
+1265 ASDPTGGTVSGPVK

>member
-16 DILSTS
+16 DILSAS
-22 RNPFQAQV
+22 RNSFQAQV

-39 YSINILSGDGATTIL
+39 YSVNILSGDGATTIL

-66 NKEQLSLNLTVD
+66 NKEQLSLTLTVD
-78 SSGNSVTFKEEGKK
+78 SSDNSVTFKEEGKK
-92 GLSTTAQCEE
+92 GLSATAQCEE

-191 NEDNLAYPTTWP
+191 NEDDLAYPTIWP

-219 NKDIIKI
+219 DKDIVKI

-241 FTLYNVSDQHTLNN
+241 FTLYNVSDQHTLTN

-268 YISLNNND
+268 YISLNSND
-276 SIKRKIIGYGQETGE
+276 SEKRKIIGYGQETGE
-291 IRLQEGFAT
+291 IRLQEGFSTA
-300 VPQNGDTY
+300 PKNGDTY

-314 LTSSSNDFSQKAY
+314 LTSSSGTFTQKTY

-334 VGGAAITNP
+334 VGGAPITNP

-362 QPNINIKSDAL
+362 QPNINIKSDTL

-387 IMQEIS
+387 IEQEIS

-417 LKKRCKIASQ
+417 LKGNCKIATQ

-441 YTVYTDFMDSI
+441 YTVYTDFMDSV

-482 ISIDQSVPAPW
+482 INIDQSVPAPW
-493 RDVAFLGTWD
+493 RDVAFLGTWN
-503 SVNNVEIKYYHYYLY
+503 SVDNVEIKYYHYYLY

-607 ISTDKGTEKTI
+607 ISTDRGSEKTI
-618 TSNDVYLSNN
+618 TSNDVYLSSN

-655 QIPEVFSFFTRFR
+655 QIPEIFSFFTRFR
-668 FPYITSNNKVGFFN
+668 FPYVTSDNKVGFFN
-682 NIAGTDLKTLMEVA
+682 NITGTDLKTLMEVA

-729 SDAIPLYPDGISI
+729 ADAIPLYPDGISI
-742 VLYSDEATP
+742 VLYSDEVTP

-780 DTPVT
+780 DTPIT

-854 YNNLNYKAYTLK
+854 YNHLNYKAYTLK

-877 TSGEISLGGDVYTVK
+877 TSGDISLGGDVYTVK

-898 LLVDEENKIIRKN
+898 LLVDEKNKIIRKN

-923 STEPLSC
+923 SNEPLAC

-941 QSMLSNITIPDKF
+941 QSMLSNMTVPDKF

-1046 EGKAIDVVI
+1046 DGKAIDVVI
-1055 DKDLTEGETIGS
+1055 DKDLTEGESTGS

-1105 TAYENYSPYLFM
+1105 TAYENYNPYLFM

-1150 AESLNYSETIYGYR
+1150 AESLNYSGIIYGYR

-1201 MNGATI
+1201 MNGTTT
-1207 LIDKKKILTYTTDK
+1207 LIDKKKILTYATDK

-1237 LDSLTYTAYNYISNT
+1237 LNSLTYTAYNYISNT

-1265 ASDPTGGTISGPVK
+1265 ASDPTGGTVSGPVK

-1303 VKQTNMAQIAQ
+1303 VKQTNMAQISQ

>member
-39 YSINILSGDGATTIL
+39 YSVNILSGDGATTIL

-618 TSNDVYLSNN
+618 TSNDVYLSSN

-696 HASYTQFYLNQVDT
+696 HASYTQFYLSQVDT

-742 VLYSDEATP
+742 VLYSDETTP
-751 IKDSAGKIVYY
+751 IKDNAGKIVYY

-898 LLVDEENKIIRKN
+898 LLVDEENKMIRKN

-1055 DKDLTEGETIGS
+1055 DKDLTEGESSGGN
-1067 QTYTSISTNQYD
+1067 QTYTSIATNEYD
-1079 TTLANAVNATSENKI
+1079 TTLANAINATADNKI
-1094 FTTLEYNEKLA
+1094 FTTTNYDENLV
-1105 TAYENYSPYLFM
+1105 TAFNDYSNVYIS
-1117 TFLTTENSQEE
+1117 FLTTEGNITDE
-1128 YTENGELVRI
+1128 YTNSAGEIVRI
-1138 QIDSYSGNTLTL
+1138 QLESYTGNVMTLM
-1150 AESLNYSETIYGYR
+1150 ESFGYTGTIYGYIAYTYSS
-1164 VYQQNS
+1164 VTN
-1170 ITKRFTEIQN
+1170 RFTKIRTVDGTTNQL
-1180 IESDLTQKG
+1180 IP
-1189 IVSKTSYVYLSV
+1189 KTSYVYLSV
-1201 MNGATI
+1201 MNGAMT

-1231 LLSDSD
+1231 SLSDSD
-1237 LDSLTYTAYNYISNT
+1237 LNSLTYTAYNYISNT

-1265 ASDPTGGTISGPVK
+1265 ASDPTGGTVSGPVK

>member
-16 DILSTS
+16 DILSAS
-22 RNPFQAQV
+22 RNSFQAQV

-39 YSINILSGDGATTIL
+39 YSVNILSGDGATTIL

-66 NKEQLSLNLTVD
+66 NKEQLSLTLTVD
-78 SSGNSVTFKEEGKK
+78 SSDNSVTFKEEGKK
-92 GLSTTAQCEE
+92 GLSMTAQCEE

-191 NEDNLAYPTTWP
+191 NEDDLAYPTIWP

-219 NKDIIKI
+219 DKDIVKI

-241 FTLYNVSDQHTLNN
+241 FTLYNVSDQHTLTN

-268 YISLNNND
+268 YISLNSND
-276 SIKRKIIGYGQETGE
+276 SEKRKIIGYGQETGE
-291 IRLQEGFAT
+291 IRLQEGFSTA
-300 VPQNGDTY
+300 PKNGDTY

-314 LTSSSNDFSQKAY
+314 LTSSSGTFTQKTY

-334 VGGAAITNP
+334 VGGAPITNP

-362 QPNINIKSDAL
+362 QPNINIKSDTL

-387 IMQEIS
+387 IEQEIS

-417 LKKRCKIASQ
+417 LKGNCKIATQ

-441 YTVYTDFMDSI
+441 YTVYTDFMDSV

-482 ISIDQSVPAPW
+482 ININQSVPAPW
-493 RDVAFLGTWD
+493 RDVAFLGTWN
-503 SVNNVEIKYYHYYLY
+503 SVDNVEIKYYHYYLY

-618 TSNDVYLSNN
+618 TSNDVYLSSN

-655 QIPEVFSFFTRFR
+655 QIPEIFSFFTRFR
-668 FPYITSNNKVGFFN
+668 FPYVTSDNKVGFFN
-682 NIAGTDLKTLMEVA
+682 NITGTDLKTLMEVA

-729 SDAIPLYPDGISI
+729 ADAIPLYPDGISI
-742 VLYSDEATP
+742 VLYSDEVTP

-780 DTPVT
+780 DTPIT

-854 YNNLNYKAYTLK
+854 YNHLNYKAYTLK

-877 TSGEISLGGDVYTVK
+877 TSGDISLGGDVYTVK

-898 LLVDEENKIIRKN
+898 LLVDEKNKIIRKN

-923 STEPLSC
+923 SNEPLAC

-941 QSMLSNITIPDKF
+941 QSMLSNMTVPDKF

-1016 TVNADGSADWILQ
+1016 TVNEDGSADWILQ

-1046 EGKAIDVVI
+1046 DGKAIDVVI
-1055 DKDLTEGETIGS
+1055 DKDLTEGESTGS

-1105 TAYENYSPYLFM
+1105 TAYENYNPYLFM

-1150 AESLNYSETIYGYR
+1150 AESLNYSGIIYGYR

-1201 MNGATI
+1201 MNGTTT
-1207 LIDKKKILTYTTDK
+1207 LIDKKKILTYATDK

-1237 LDSLTYTAYNYISNT
+1237 LNSLTYTAYNYISNT

-1265 ASDPTGGTISGPVK
+1265 ASDPTGGTVSGPVK

-1303 VKQTNMAQIAQ
+1303 VKQTNMAQISQ

>member
-16 DILSTS
+16 DILSTA

-39 YSINILSGDGATTIL
+39 YSVNFLSGDGATTIL
-54 NQPSQALGQEIR
+54 NQPSQALGQEIK

-78 SSGNSVTFKEEGKK
+78 SSGNFVTFKEEGKK
-92 GLSTTAQCEE
+92 GLSATAQCEE
-102 NQSLQNGK
+102 NQSFQNGK

-151 LSNISKESDKQ
+151 LSGISSEETKKL
-162 VVKDQLKYDR
+162 VKDQLKYDR

-219 NKDIIKI
+219 DKDIIKI

-241 FTLYNVSDQHTLNN
+241 FTLYNVSDQHTLTN

-268 YISLNNND
+268 YISLNSND
-276 SIKRKIIGYGQETGE
+276 SVKRKIIGYGQETGE
-291 IRLQEGFAT
+291 IRLQEGFST

-314 LTSSSNDFSQKAY
+314 LTSSSSQFSLKPQ

-334 VGGAAITNP
+334 IGGTPITNP

-387 IMQEIS
+387 ITQEIS

-417 LKKRCKIASQ
+417 LKGNCKIATQ
-427 STGDIQQIIVPQTD
+427 STGDIQKIIVPQTD

-493 RDVAFLGTWD
+493 RDVAFLGTWN
-503 SVNNVEIKYYHYYLY
+503 SINNVEVKYYHYYLY

-618 TSNDVYLSNN
+618 TSNDVYLSSN

-668 FPYITSNNKVGFFN
+668 FPYVTSNNKVGFFN
-682 NIAGTDLKTLMEVA
+682 NITGTDLKTLMEVA
-696 HASYTQFYLNQVDT
+696 HASYTQFYLSQVDT

-729 SDAIPLYPDGISI
+729 ADAIPLYPDGISI

-785 SFDHYVYYDKVTK
+785 SFDHYVYYDKITK

-877 TSGEISLGGDVYTVK
+877 TSGDISLGGDVYTVK

-923 STEPLSC
+923 SNEPLAC

-941 QSMLSNITIPDKF
+941 QSMLSNMTVPNKF

-970 KYMLVEKFKEEP
+970 KYMLVEEFKEEP
-982 DYMDQNMIYILTKDI
+982 DYMNQNMIYILTKDI

-1006 KTYYVGQYKY
+1006 KTYYIGQYKY
-1016 TVNADGSADWILQ
+1016 IVNADGSADWILQ

-1046 EGKAIDVVI
+1046 EGKAIDIVI
-1055 DKDLTEGETIGS
+1055 DKDLTEGES
-1067 QTYTSISTNQYD
+1067 
-1079 TTLANAVNATSENKI
+1079 
-1094 FTTLEYNEKLA
+1094 
-1105 TAYENYSPYLFM
+1105 
-1117 TFLTTENSQEE
+1117 
-1128 YTENGELVRI
+1128 
-1138 QIDSYSGNTLTL
+1138 
-1150 AESLNYSETIYGYR
+1150 
-1164 VYQQNS
+1164 
-1170 ITKRFTEIQN
+1170 
-1180 IESDLTQKG
+1180 
-1189 IVSKTSYVYLSV
+1189 
-1201 MNGATI
+1201 
-1207 LIDKKKILTYTTDK
+1207 
-1221 KLTIEGGVSI
+1221 
-1231 LLSDSD
+1231 
-1237 LDSLTYTAYNYISNT
+1237 
-1252 YTELGKTGDGKII
+1252 
-1265 ASDPTGGTISGPVK
+1265 TGGTVK
-1279 YRWGPKSGSGKE
+1279 YRWGPKNGSGKE

-1303 VKQTNMAQIAQ
+1303 VKQTNMAQISQ

>member
-16 DILSTS
+16 DILSTA

-39 YSINILSGDGATTIL
+39 YSVNFLSGDGTTTIL

-78 SSGNSVTFKEEGKK
+78 SSGNFVTFKEEGKK
-92 GLSTTAQCEE
+92 GLSATAQCEE
-102 NQSLQNGK
+102 NQSFQNGK

-151 LSNISKESDKQ
+151 LSGISSEETKKL
-162 VVKDQLKYDR
+162 VKDQLKYDR

-178 SSKNDGMMAITLP
+178 SSKNDGMMTITLP

-219 NKDIIKI
+219 NKDVIKI

-268 YISLNNND
+268 YISLNND
-276 SIKRKIIGYGQETGE
+276 DGVKRKIIGYGQETGE

-300 VPQNGDTY
+300 VPKNGDTY

-314 LTSSSNDFSQKAY
+314 LTSSSSQFSQKIY

-334 VGGAAITNP
+334 IGGTPITNS

-387 IMQEIS
+387 ITQKIS

-417 LKKRCKIASQ
+417 LKGNCKIATK

-482 ISIDQSVPAPW
+482 INIDQSVPAPW

-503 SVNNVEIKYYHYYLY
+503 SINNVEIKYYHYYLY

-607 ISTDKGTEKTI
+607 ISTDKGSEKTI
-618 TSNDVYLSNN
+618 TSNDVYLSSN

-668 FPYITSNNKVGFFN
+668 FPYVTSDNKIGFFN
-682 NIAGTDLKTLMEVA
+682 NITGTDLKTLMEIA

-729 SDAIPLYPDGISI
+729 ADAIPLYPDGISI

-877 TSGEISLGGDVYTVK
+877 TSGDISLGGDVYTVK

-923 STEPLSC
+923 SNEPLAC
-930 FNGGKSTSYDI
+930 FNGGKSTSYNI
-941 QSMLSNITIPDKF
+941 QSMLSNMTVPDKF
-954 GFALQY
+954 SFALQY

-970 KYMLVEKFKEEP
+970 KYMLVENFKEEP

-1016 TVNADGSADWILQ
+1016 IVNADGSADWILQ
-1029 VDTEYLYLDESG
+1029 VDTEYLYLDKSG

-1055 DKDLTEGETIGS
+1055 DKDLTEGE
-1067 QTYTSISTNQYD
+1067 SI
-1079 TTLANAVNATSENKI
+1079 
-1094 FTTLEYNEKLA
+1094 
-1105 TAYENYSPYLFM
+1105 
-1117 TFLTTENSQEE
+1117 
-1128 YTENGELVRI
+1128 
-1138 QIDSYSGNTLTL
+1138 
-1150 AESLNYSETIYGYR
+1150 
-1164 VYQQNS
+1164 
-1170 ITKRFTEIQN
+1170 
-1180 IESDLTQKG
+1180 
-1189 IVSKTSYVYLSV
+1189 
-1201 MNGATI
+1201 
-1207 LIDKKKILTYTTDK
+1207 
-1221 KLTIEGGVSI
+1221 
-1231 LLSDSD
+1231 
-1237 LDSLTYTAYNYISNT
+1237 
-1252 YTELGKTGDGKII
+1252 
-1265 ASDPTGGTISGPVK
+1265 GGTVSGSVK

-1303 VKQTNMAQIAQ
+1303 VKQTNMAQISQ
-1314 RWFDFNLTVDNSK
+1314 KWFDFNLTVDNSK

>member
-16 DILSTS
+16 DILSTT

-39 YSINILSGDGATTIL
+39 YSVNFLSGDGATTIL

-78 SSGNSVTFKEEGKK
+78 SSGNFVTFKEEGKK
-92 GLSTTAQCEE
+92 GLSATAQCEE
-102 NQSLQNGK
+102 NQSFQNGK

-191 NEDNLAYPTTWP
+191 NEDDLAYPTIWP

-219 NKDIIKI
+219 DKDIIKI
-226 ELTESFTYNY
+226 ELIESFTYNY

-241 FTLYNVSDQHTLNN
+241 FTLYNVSDQHTLTN

-268 YISLNNND
+268 YISLNSND
-276 SIKRKIIGYGQETGE
+276 SVKRKIIGYGQETGE
-291 IRLQEGFAT
+291 IRLQEGFLTA
-300 VPQNGDTY
+300 PKNGDTY
-308 KLWTKD
+308 KLWTKN
-314 LTSSSNDFSQKAY
+314 LTSSTASFEEKKQ

-334 VGGAAITNP
+334 VGGTPITNP

-362 QPNINIKSDAL
+362 QPNINIKSDTL

-387 IMQEIS
+387 ITQKIS

-417 LKKRCKIASQ
+417 LKGNCKIATQ

-482 ISIDQSVPAPW
+482 INIDQSVPAPW
-493 RDVAFLGTWD
+493 RDVAFLGTWN
-503 SVNNVEIKYYHYYLY
+503 SINNVEIKYYHYYLY

-607 ISTDKGTEKTI
+607 ISTDKGSEKTI
-618 TSNDVYLSNN
+618 TSNDVYLSSN

-668 FPYITSNNKVGFFN
+668 FPYVTSDNKIGFFN
-682 NIAGTDLKTLMEVA
+682 NITGTDLKTLMEVA
-696 HASYTQFYLNQVDT
+696 HASYTQFYLSQVDT

-729 SDAIPLYPDGISI
+729 ADAIPLYPDGISI

-877 TSGEISLGGDVYTVK
+877 TSGDISLGGDVYTVK

-898 LLVDEENKIIRKN
+898 LLVDEKNKIIRKN

-923 STEPLSC
+923 SNEPLAC

-941 QSMLSNITIPDKF
+941 QSMLSNMTVPDKF

-1016 TVNADGSADWILQ
+1016 IVNTDGSADWILQ

-1046 EGKAIDVVI
+1046 DGKAIDVLI
-1055 DKDLTEGETIGS
+1055 DKDLTEGESTGS

-1105 TAYENYSPYLFM
+1105 TAYENYNPYLFM

-1150 AESLNYSETIYGYR
+1150 AESLNYSGIIYGYR

-1201 MNGATI
+1201 MNGTTT
-1207 LIDKKKILTYTTDK
+1207 LIDKKKILTYTADK

-1237 LDSLTYTAYNYISNT
+1237 LNSLTYTAYNYISNT

-1265 ASDPTGGTISGPVK
+1265 ASDPTGGTVSGPVK
-1279 YRWGPKSGSGKE
+1279 YRWGPKNGSGKE

-1303 VKQTNMAQIAQ
+1303 VKQTNMAQISQ

>member
-16 DILSTS
+16 DILSTA

-39 YSINILSGDGATTIL
+39 YSVNFLSGDGATTIL
-54 NQPSQALGQEIR
+54 NQPSQALGQEIK

-78 SSGNSVTFKEEGKK
+78 SSGNFVTFKEEGKK
-92 GLSTTAQCEE
+92 GLSATAQCEE
-102 NQSLQNGK
+102 NQSFQNGK

-151 LSNISKESDKQ
+151 LSGISSEETKKL
-162 VVKDQLKYDR
+162 VKDQLKYDR

-219 NKDIIKI
+219 DKDIIKI

-241 FTLYNVSDQHTLNN
+241 FTLYNVSDQHTLTN

-268 YISLNNND
+268 YISLNSND
-276 SIKRKIIGYGQETGE
+276 SVKRKIIGYGQETGE
-291 IRLQEGFAT
+291 IRLQEGFST

-314 LTSSSNDFSQKAY
+314 LTSSSSQFSLKPQ

-334 VGGAAITNP
+334 IGGTPITNP

-387 IMQEIS
+387 ITQEIS

-417 LKKRCKIASQ
+417 LKGNCKIATQ

-503 SVNNVEIKYYHYYLY
+503 SINNVEIKYYHYYLY

-618 TSNDVYLSNN
+618 TSNDVYLSSN

-668 FPYITSNNKVGFFN
+668 FPYVTSNNKVGFFN
-682 NIAGTDLKTLMEVA
+682 NITGTDLKTLMEVA
-696 HASYTQFYLNQVDT
+696 HASYTQFYLSQVDT

-729 SDAIPLYPDGISI
+729 ADAIPLYPDGISI

-825 NSADEYKKLLSYNK
+825 NSTDEYKKLLSYNK

-877 TSGEISLGGDVYTVK
+877 TSGDISLGGDVYTVK

-898 LLVDEENKIIRKN
+898 LLVDEKNKIIRKN

-923 STEPLSC
+923 SNEPLAC
-930 FNGGKSTSYDI
+930 FNGGKSNSYDI
-941 QSMLSNITIPDKF
+941 QSMLSNMTVPDKF

-1016 TVNADGSADWILQ
+1016 TVNSDGSADWVLQ

-1055 DKDLTEGETIGS
+1055 DKDLTEGEATGGS
-1067 QTYTSISTNQYD
+1067 QTYTSIATNEYD
-1079 TTLANAVNATSENKI
+1079 TTLANALTATADNRI
-1094 FTTLEYNEKLA
+1094 FTTNEYNEKLA
-1105 TAYENYSPYLFM
+1105 NLM
-1117 TFLTTENSQEE
+1117 TSHPNCYISLLISESLTTD
-1128 YTENGELVRI
+1128 YTDSSGEPILYKIV
-1138 QIDSYSGNTLTL
+1138 SYTGSVLTL
-1150 AESLNYSETIYGYR
+1150 ESSVTYTGQIYGYR
-1164 VYQQNS
+1164 AYWQTNS
-1170 ITKRFTEIQN
+1170 GVN
-1180 IESDLTQKG
+1180 IEDSTILDGLTDKG
-1189 IVSKTSYVYLSV
+1189 ITPKTSYVYLSV
-1201 MNGATI
+1201 MNGTTT
-1207 LIDKKKILTYTTDK
+1207 LIDKKKILAYTADK

-1237 LDSLTYTAYNYISNT
+1237 LNSLTYTAYNYISNT

-1265 ASDPTGGTISGPVK
+1265 ASDPTGGTVSGPVK
-1279 YRWGPKSGSGKE
+1279 YRWGPKNGSGKE

-1303 VKQTNMAQIAQ
+1303 VKQTNMAQISQ

>member
-16 DILSTS
+16 DILSTA

-39 YSINILSGDGATTIL
+39 YSVNFLSGDGATTIL

-78 SSGNSVTFKEEGKK
+78 SSGNFITFKEEGKK
-92 GLSTTAQCEE
+92 GLSATAQCEE
-102 NQSLQNGK
+102 NQSFQNGK

-151 LSNISKESDKQ
+151 LSGISSEETKKL
-162 VVKDQLKYDR
+162 VKDQLKYDR

-191 NEDNLAYPTTWP
+191 NEDNLAYPVTWP

-219 NKDIIKI
+219 DKDVIKI

-268 YISLNNND
+268 YISLNSDD
-276 SIKRKIIGYGQETGE
+276 SVKRKIIGYGQETGE

-300 VPQNGDTY
+300 VPKNGDTY

-314 LTSSSNDFSQKAY
+314 LTSSSSQFSQKTY
-327 HSSAERK
+327 HSLAERK
-334 VGGAAITNP
+334 VGGTPITNP

-387 IMQEIS
+387 ITQEIS

-417 LKKRCKIASQ
+417 LKGNCKIATQ

-493 RDVAFLGTWD
+493 RDVAFLGTWN
-503 SVNNVEIKYYHYYLY
+503 SINNVEVKYYHYYLY

-607 ISTDKGTEKTI
+607 ISTDKGSEKTI
-618 TSNDVYLSNN
+618 TSNDVYLSSN

-668 FPYITSNNKVGFFN
+668 FPYVTSNNKVGFFN
-682 NIAGTDLKTLMEVA
+682 NITGTDLKTLMEVA
-696 HASYTQFYLNQVDT
+696 HASYTQFYLSQVDT

-729 SDAIPLYPDGISI
+729 ADAIPLYPDGISI
-742 VLYSDEATP
+742 VLYSDEVTP

-780 DTPVT
+780 DTSVT

-854 YNNLNYKAYTLK
+854 YNHLNYKAYTLK

-877 TSGEISLGGDVYTVK
+877 TSGDISLGGDVYTVK

-898 LLVDEENKIIRKN
+898 LLVDEKNKIIRKN

-923 STEPLSC
+923 SNEPLAC
-930 FNGGKSTSYDI
+930 FNGGKSNSYDI
-941 QSMLSNITIPDKF
+941 QSMLSNMTVPDKF

-1016 TVNADGSADWILQ
+1016 TVNSDGSADWVLQ

-1055 DKDLTEGETIGS
+1055 DKDLTEGEATGGS
-1067 QTYTSISTNQYD
+1067 QTYTSIATNEYD
-1079 TTLANAVNATSENKI
+1079 TTLANALTATADNRI
-1094 FTTLEYNEKLA
+1094 FTTNEYNEKLA
-1105 TAYENYSPYLFM
+1105 NLM
-1117 TFLTTENSQEE
+1117 TSHPNCYISLLISESLTTD
-1128 YTENGELVRI
+1128 YTDSSGEPILYKIV
-1138 QIDSYSGNTLTL
+1138 SYTGSVLTL
-1150 AESLNYSETIYGYR
+1150 ESSVTYTGQIYGYR
-1164 VYQQNS
+1164 AYWQTNS
-1170 ITKRFTEIQN
+1170 GVN
-1180 IESDLTQKG
+1180 IEDSTILDGLTDKG
-1189 IVSKTSYVYLSV
+1189 ITPKTSYVYLSV
-1201 MNGATI
+1201 MNGTTT
-1207 LIDKKKILTYTTDK
+1207 LIDKKKILAYTADK

-1237 LDSLTYTAYNYISNT
+1237 LNSLTYTAYNYISNT

-1265 ASDPTGGTISGPVK
+1265 ASDPTGGTVSGPVK
-1279 YRWGPKSGSGKE
+1279 YRWGPKNGSGKE

-1303 VKQTNMAQIAQ
+1303 VKQTNMAQISQ